1 MNQTKEKK
9 TRYLLW
15 PALLLLLLLLAPGST
30 VRVQAASDQT
40 AVQLKLSQG
49 IRRYDYAYQ
58 VLDLVNQE
66 RAKKNLNPVTMDK
79 NLLECAMTR
88 AEELTVY
95 ASHTRPNG
103 SICFSAFPY
112 FEDPSENLAINQGTP
127 EEVMESWIESSGH
140 YTNIMNSKNVSAGIG
155 CYSQNG
161 HLYWIQCFSSHATE
175 ACTQPANQTVS
186 PVISVLPKLINIHF
200 NEVSPITFTEE
211 QKTLAIYITCNG
223 FSYMSSSLD
232 PASFT
237 WSTGDPSIATV
248 DQSGVIQLKSRG
260 TTTVSA
266 TLKSCP
272 DKTLSTDINAYYDLE
287 NSKETS
293 LRYTSSWNYT
303 GNPITF
309 SPELKFHG
317 RTLTEGKDYT
327 ISFSNNQNSGVGTF
341 TITGLGLY
349 SGTLTNNFGIWQINL
364 SQTKVTFSQSSYLYT
379 GTPLTPKPTVTWNG
393 ITLTEN
399 VDYTL
404 SWHNNAQQG
413 NAYVTVSGKGNFT
426 GESNKYFYIDL
437 TPITEAEIGD
447 IPDYEYAP
455 GKEFKPEPTVTLNGV
470 TLKKDVDYTLSYY
483 DNTMASSRTNRPR
496 VHITGIGI
504 YRSGFSKY
512 FTINPLKLS
521 GETIQLA
528 DPNCKSES
536 VTSYLRNNLIITYNG
551 TQLISDDFRITSVY
565 CSSSNEILDFSLSYK
580 QNYSGSRHMTSVK
593 LCDLSDIPE
602 QIFNGNA
609 VTPKPA
615 VKYGS
620 DTLQEGTDYI
630 LSWKD
635 NAKTGTSSVTVT
647 GINNYFSSQSLTFKI
662 SAPAPTSTPTP
673 KPTATPKP
681 KPTATP
687 TPKPTATPKPKP
699 TTTPTPKPTA
709 TPTTKPTATPTPKP
723 TATPTTKPTATPT
736 PKPTATPTP
745 KPTAT
750 PTTKPTTPTPKPSTT
765 PAPMPSGTP
774 APMPSGTPAPNPSG
788 TPAPNPSG
796 TPAPNPSGTP
806 APVITNLTAPSIKAS
821 ASWNSCTLR
830 WNRINNV
837 RNYIL
842 YRKTNSG
849 KYTKIKT
856 LNANATSYKDTKIT
870 MGNKY
875 SYVIRASRKTSSG
888 SIYSPASKAATVK
901 PNLLRPSTKLKTLKG
916 KQTLSWKKISGAT
929 GYVIYQKKGNGSFK
943 KVKTISS
950 KNTSYTFKTAKNIT
964 YSYRLVPYRTV
975 NKKVKTGPASA
986 VKTGKAK

>member
-1 MNQTKEKK
+1 MNETKEEK
-9 TRYLLW
+9 TRHLFW
-15 PALLLLLLLLAPGST
+15 PALLLLLLLLAPGNI

-66 RAKKNLNPVTMDK
+66 RAKKNRNPVTMDK

-161 HLYWIQCFSSHATE
+161 HLYWIQCFSSHAAET
-175 ACTQPANQTVS
+175 CTQPANQNVS
-186 PVISVLPKLINIHF
+186 PVLSVLPRLVNIHF
-200 NEVSPITFTEE
+200 NVSSPVKFTEE
-211 QKTLAIYITCNG
+211 QKTLTIYATCNG

-232 PASFT
+232 PSSFT
-237 WSTGDPSIATV
+237 WSTGDPSVATV
-248 DQSGVIQLKSRG
+248 DQSGVIRLKSKG
-260 TTTVSA
+260 NTTVTA

-272 DKTLSTDINAYYDLE
+272 DKILTADLNAYYDLE
-287 NSKETS
+287 DSKETS
-293 LRYTSSWNYT
+293 LTYT
-303 GNPITF
+303 GSWKYTGKPITF
-309 SPELKFHG
+309 SPVLKFHD

-327 ISFSNNQNSGVGTF
+327 LSFSNNQNSGVGTF

-364 SQTKVTFSQSSYLYT
+364 SQAEVTFSQSSYLYT

-426 GESNKYFYIDL
+426 GETNKSFYIDL

-470 TLKKDVDYTLSYY
+470 TLKKDVDYTLSYF

-521 GETIQLA
+521 GETIELP
-528 DPNCKSES
+528 DTNCGNGS
-536 VTSYLRNNLIITYNG
+536 VTTFLRNHLVITYNG
-551 TQLISDDFRITSVY
+551 VQLTSDDYSITSLR
-565 CSSSNEILDFSLSYK
+565 CSAGNEILGFSISYK
-580 QNYSGSRHMTSVK
+580 QNYSGTRQMTSVK
-593 LCDLSDIPE
+593 RCDLSDIPE
-602 QIFNGNA
+602 QIFSGNA
-609 VTPKPA
+609 VTPKPT

-620 DTLQEGTDYI
+620 ATLQEGTDYV
-630 LSWKD
+630 LSWAD
-635 NAKTGTSSVTVT
+635 NTKTGTGSVTVT
-647 GINNYFSSQSLTFKI
+647 GINKYFASQTLTFKI
-662 SAPAPTSTPTP
+662 SAPAPTV
-673 KPTATPKP
+673 
-681 KPTATP
+681 
-687 TPKPTATPKPKP
+687 
-699 TTTPTPKPTA
+699 
-709 TPTTKPTATPTPKP
+709 
-723 TATPTTKPTATPT
+723 TPT

-745 KPTAT
+745 KPT
-750 PTTKPTTPTPKPSTT
+750 ST
-765 PAPMPSGTP
+765 PAPKPSGTP
-774 APMPSGTPAPNPSG
+774 APA
-788 TPAPNPSG
+788 
-796 TPAPNPSGTP
+796 
-806 APVITNLTAPSIKAS
+806 VVKLTAPAIKAS
-821 ASWNSCTLR
+821 TSWNSCTLR
-830 WNRINNV
+830 WNRINNAQS
-837 RNYIL
+837 YIL

-849 KYTKIKT
+849 KYAKIKT
-856 LNANATSYKDTKIT
+856 LNANTTSYKDTKIT
-870 MGNKY
+870 IGNKY

-888 SIYSPASKAATVK
+888 YIYSPTSKAVTVK

-916 KQTLSWKKISGAT
+916 KQILSWKKVPGAT
-929 GYVIYQKKGNGSFK
+929 GYVLYQKKGNDSFK
-943 KVKTISS
+943 KVKTVSAR
-950 KNTSYTFKTAKNIT
+950 NLSYTFKTSKNTT
-964 YSYRLVPYRTV
+964 YSYRVVPYRTI
-975 NKKVKTGPASA
+975 NRKAKTGPASA
-986 VKTGKAK
+986 VKTGKAR

>member
-1 MNQTKEKK
+1 MNETKEEK
-9 TRYLLW
+9 TRHLFW
-15 PALLLLLLLLAPGST
+15 PALLLLLLLLAPGNI

-66 RAKKNLNPVTMDK
+66 RAKKNRNPVTMDK

-161 HLYWIQCFSSHATE
+161 HLYWIQCFSSHAAET
-175 ACTQPANQTVS
+175 CTQPANQNVS
-186 PVISVLPKLINIHF
+186 PVLSVLPRLVNIHF
-200 NEVSPITFTEE
+200 NVSSPVKFTEE
-211 QKTLAIYITCNG
+211 QKTLTIYATCNG

-232 PASFT
+232 PSSFT
-237 WSTGDPSIATV
+237 WSTGDPSVATV
-248 DQSGVIQLKSRG
+248 DQSGVIRLKSKG
-260 TTTVSA
+260 NTTVTA

-272 DKTLSTDINAYYDLE
+272 DKILTADLNAYYDLE
-287 NSKETS
+287 DSKETS
-293 LRYTSSWNYT
+293 LTYT
-303 GNPITF
+303 GSWKYTGKPITF
-309 SPELKFHG
+309 SPVLKFHD

-327 ISFSNNQNSGVGTF
+327 LSFSNNQNSGVGTF

-364 SQTKVTFSQSSYLYT
+364 SQAEVTFSQSSYLYT
-379 GTPLTPKPTVTWNG
+379 RTPLTPKPTVTWNG

-426 GESNKYFYIDL
+426 GETNKSFYIDL

-470 TLKKDVDYTLSYY
+470 ALKKNVDYTLSYF

-521 GETIQLA
+521 GETIELP
-528 DPNCKSES
+528 DTNCGNGS
-536 VTSYLRNNLIITYNG
+536 VTTFLRNHLVITYNG
-551 TQLISDDFRITSVY
+551 VQLTSDDYSITSLR
-565 CSSSNEILDFSLSYK
+565 CSAGNEILGFSISYK
-580 QNYSGSRHMTSVK
+580 QNYSGTRQMTSVK

-602 QIFNGNA
+602 QIFSGNA
-609 VTPKPA
+609 VTPKPT

-620 DTLQEGTDYI
+620 ATLQEGTDYV
-630 LSWKD
+630 LSWAD
-635 NAKTGTSSVTVT
+635 NTKTGTGSVTVT
-647 GINNYFSSQSLTFKI
+647 GINKYFASQTLTFKI
-662 SAPAPTSTPTP
+662 SAPAPTVTPTP
-673 KPTATPKP
+673 KPTN
-681 KPTATP
+681 TP
-687 TPKPTATPKPKP
+687 TPKPT
-699 TTTPTPKPTA
+699 
-709 TPTTKPTATPTPKP
+709 
-723 TATPTTKPTATPT
+723 
-736 PKPTATPTP
+736 
-745 KPTAT
+745 
-750 PTTKPTTPTPKPSTT
+750 ST
-765 PAPMPSGTP
+765 PAPKPSGTP
-774 APMPSGTPAPNPSG
+774 APA
-788 TPAPNPSG
+788 
-796 TPAPNPSGTP
+796 
-806 APVITNLTAPSIKAS
+806 VVKLTAPAIKAS
-821 ASWNSCTLR
+821 TSWTSCTLR
-830 WNRINNV
+830 WNRVKNSQ
-837 RNYIL
+837 NYIL

-849 KYTKIKT
+849 KYAKIKT
-856 LNANATSYKDTKIT
+856 LNANTTSYKDTKIT
-870 MGNKY
+870 IGNKY

-888 SIYSPASKAATVK
+888 YIYSPTSKAVTVK

-916 KQTLSWKKISGAT
+916 KQILSWKKVPGAT
-929 GYVIYQKKGNGSFK
+929 GYVLYQKKGNGSFK
-943 KVKTISS
+943 KVKTVSAR
-950 KNTSYTFKTAKNIT
+950 NLNYTFKTSKNTT
-964 YSYRLVPYRTV
+964 YSYRVVPYRTI
-975 NKKVKTGPASA
+975 NRKAKTGPASA
-986 VKTGKAK
+986 VKTGKAR

>member
-1 MNQTKEKK
+1 MNETKEEK
-9 TRYLLW
+9 TRHLFW
-15 PALLLLLLLLAPGST
+15 PALLLLLLLLAPVHM
-30 VRVQAASDQT
+30 VRVQAASDQST
-40 AVQLKLSQG
+40 VELKLSQG

-66 RAKKNLNPVTMDK
+66 RAKKNRNPVTMDK

-161 HLYWIQCFSSHATE
+161 HLYWIQCFSSHAAET
-175 ACTQPANQTVS
+175 CTQPANQNVS
-186 PVISVLPKLINIHF
+186 PVLSVLPRLVNIHF
-200 NEVSPITFTEE
+200 NVSSPVKFTEE
-211 QKTLAIYITCNG
+211 QKTLTIYATCNG

-232 PASFT
+232 PSSFT
-237 WSTGDPSIATV
+237 WSTGDPSVATV
-248 DQSGVIQLKSRG
+248 DQSGVIRLKSKG
-260 TTTVSA
+260 NTTVTA

-272 DKTLSTDINAYYDLE
+272 DKILTADLNACYDLE
-287 NSKETS
+287 DSKETS
-293 LRYTSSWNYT
+293 LTYT
-303 GNPITF
+303 GSWKYTGKPITF
-309 SPELKFHG
+309 SPVLKFHD

-327 ISFSNNQNSGVGTF
+327 LSFSNNQNSGVGTF

-364 SQTKVTFSQSSYLYT
+364 SQAEIAFSQSSYLYT

-426 GESNKYFYIDL
+426 GERNKYFYIDL

-470 TLKKDVDYTLSYY
+470 TLKKDVDYTLSYF

-521 GETIQLA
+521 GETIELP
-528 DPNCKSES
+528 DTNCGNGS
-536 VTSYLRNNLIITYNG
+536 VTTFLRNHLVITYNG
-551 TQLISDDFRITSVY
+551 VQLTSDDYSITSLR
-565 CSSSNEILDFSLSYK
+565 CSAGNEILGFSISYK
-580 QNYSGSRHMTSVK
+580 QNYSGTRQMTSVK
-593 LCDLSDIPE
+593 RCDLSDIPE
-602 QIFNGNA
+602 QIFSGNA
-609 VTPKPA
+609 VTPKPT

-620 DTLQEGTDYI
+620 ATLQEGTDYV
-630 LSWKD
+630 LSWAD
-635 NAKTGTSSVTVT
+635 NTKTGTGSVTVT
-647 GINNYFSSQSLTFKI
+647 GINKYFASQTLTFKI
-662 SAPAPTSTPTP
+662 SAPAPTVTPTP
-673 KPTATPKP
+673 KPTN
-681 KPTATP
+681 TP
-687 TPKPTATPKPKP
+687 TPKPT
-699 TTTPTPKPTA
+699 
-709 TPTTKPTATPTPKP
+709 
-723 TATPTTKPTATPT
+723 
-736 PKPTATPTP
+736 
-745 KPTAT
+745 
-750 PTTKPTTPTPKPSTT
+750 ST
-765 PAPMPSGTP
+765 PAP
-774 APMPSGTPAPNPSG
+774 A
-788 TPAPNPSG
+788 
-796 TPAPNPSGTP
+796 
-806 APVITNLTAPSIKAS
+806 VVKLTAPAIKAS
-821 ASWNSCTLR
+821 TSWNSCTLR
-830 WNRINNV
+830 WNRVKNSQ
-837 RNYIL
+837 NYIL

-849 KYTKIKT
+849 KYAKIKT
-856 LNANATSYKDTKIT
+856 LNANTTSYKDTKIT
-870 MGNKY
+870 IGNKY

-888 SIYSPASKAATVK
+888 YIYSPTSKAVTVK

-916 KQTLSWKKISGAT
+916 KQILSWKKVPGAT
-929 GYVIYQKKGNGSFK
+929 GYVLYQKKGNGSFK
-943 KVKTISS
+943 KVKTVSAR
-950 KNTSYTFKTAKNIT
+950 NLNYTFKTSKNTT
-964 YSYRLVPYRTV
+964 YSYRVVPYRTI
-975 NKKVKTGPASA
+975 NRKAKTGPASA
-986 VKTGKAK
+986 VKTGKAR

>member
-15 PALLLLLLLLAPGST
+15 PALLLLLLLLAPGNI

-66 RAKKNLNPVTMDK
+66 RAKKNRNPVTMDK

-161 HLYWIQCFSSHATE
+161 HLYWIQCFSSHAAET
-175 ACTQPANQTVS
+175 CTQPANQNVS
-186 PVISVLPKLINIHF
+186 PVLSVLPRLMNIHF
-200 NEVSPITFTEE
+200 NVSSPVKFTEE
-211 QKTLAIYITCNG
+211 QKTLTIYATCNG

-232 PASFT
+232 PSSFT
-237 WSTGDPSIATV
+237 WSTGDPSVATV
-248 DQSGVIQLKSRG
+248 DQSGVIRLKSKG
-260 TTTVSA
+260 NTTVTA

-272 DKTLSTDINAYYDLE
+272 DKILTADLNAYYDLE
-287 NSKETS
+287 DSKETS
-293 LRYTSSWNYT
+293 LTYT
-303 GNPITF
+303 GSWKYTGKPITF
-309 SPELKFHG
+309 SPVLKFHN

-327 ISFSNNQNSGVGTF
+327 LSFSNNQNSGVGTF

-364 SQTKVTFSQSSYLYT
+364 SQAEIAFSQSSYLYT

-426 GESNKYFYIDL
+426 GERNKYFYIDL

-470 TLKKDVDYTLSYY
+470 TLKKDVDYTLSYF

-521 GETIQLA
+521 GETIELP
-528 DPNCKSES
+528 DTNCGNGS
-536 VTSYLRNNLIITYNG
+536 VTTFLRNHLVITYNG
-551 TQLISDDFRITSVY
+551 VQLTSDDYSITSLR
-565 CSSSNEILDFSLSYK
+565 CSAGNEILGFSISYK
-580 QNYSGSRHMTSVK
+580 QNYSGTRQMTSVK
-593 LCDLSDIPE
+593 RCDLSDIPE
-602 QIFNGNA
+602 QIFSGNA
-609 VTPKPA
+609 VTPKPT

-620 DTLQEGTDYI
+620 ATLQEGTDYV
-630 LSWKD
+630 LSWAD
-635 NAKTGTSSVTVT
+635 NTKTGTGSVTVT
-647 GINNYFSSQSLTFKI
+647 GINKYFASQTLTFKI
-662 SAPAPTSTPTP
+662 STPAPTVTPTP
-673 KPTATPKP
+673 KPTN
-681 KPTATP
+681 TP
-687 TPKPTATPKPKP
+687 TPKPT
-699 TTTPTPKPTA
+699 
-709 TPTTKPTATPTPKP
+709 
-723 TATPTTKPTATPT
+723 
-736 PKPTATPTP
+736 
-745 KPTAT
+745 
-750 PTTKPTTPTPKPSTT
+750 ST
-765 PAPMPSGTP
+765 PAP
-774 APMPSGTPAPNPSG
+774 A
-788 TPAPNPSG
+788 
-796 TPAPNPSGTP
+796 
-806 APVITNLTAPSIKAS
+806 VVKLTAPAIKAS
-821 ASWNSCTLR
+821 TSWNSCTLR
-830 WNRINNV
+830 WNRVKNSQ
-837 RNYIL
+837 NYIL

-849 KYTKIKT
+849 KYAKIKT
-856 LNANATSYKDTKIT
+856 LNANTTSYKDTKIT
-870 MGNKY
+870 IGNKY

-888 SIYSPASKAATVK
+888 YIYSPTSKAVTVK

-916 KQTLSWKKISGAT
+916 KQILSWKKVPGAT
-929 GYVIYQKKGNGSFK
+929 GYVLYQKKGNGSFK
-943 KVKTISS
+943 KVKTVSAR
-950 KNTSYTFKTAKNIT
+950 NLNYTFKTSKNTT
-964 YSYRLVPYRTV
+964 YSYRVVPYRTI
-975 NKKVKTGPASA
+975 NRKAKTGPASA
-986 VKTGKAK
+986 VKTGKAR

>member
-15 PALLLLLLLLAPGST
+15 PALLLLLLLLAPGNI

-66 RAKKNLNPVTMDK
+66 RAKKNRNPVTMDK

-161 HLYWIQCFSSHATE
+161 HLYWIQCFSSHAAET
-175 ACTQPANQTVS
+175 CTQPANQNVS
-186 PVISVLPKLINIHF
+186 PVLSVLPRLVNIHF
-200 NEVSPITFTEE
+200 NVSSPVKFTEE
-211 QKTLAIYITCNG
+211 QKTLTIYATCNG

-232 PASFT
+232 PSSFT
-237 WSTGDPSIATV
+237 WSTGDPSVATV
-248 DQSGVIQLKSRG
+248 DQSGVIRLKSKG
-260 TTTVSA
+260 NTTVTA

-272 DKTLSTDINAYYDLE
+272 DKILTADLNAYYDLE
-287 NSKETS
+287 DSKETS
-293 LRYTSSWNYT
+293 LTYT
-303 GNPITF
+303 GSWKYTGKPITF
-309 SPELKFHG
+309 SPVLKFHD

-327 ISFSNNQNSGVGTF
+327 LSFSNNQNSGVGTF

-364 SQTKVTFSQSSYLYT
+364 SQAEVTFSQSSYLYT
-379 GTPLTPKPTVTWNG
+379 RTPLTPKPTVTWNG

-426 GESNKYFYIDL
+426 GETNKSFYIDL

-470 TLKKDVDYTLSYY
+470 TLKKDVDYTLSYF

-521 GETIQLA
+521 GETIELP
-528 DPNCKSES
+528 DTNCGNGS
-536 VTSYLRNNLIITYNG
+536 VTTFLRNHLVITYNG
-551 TQLISDDFRITSVY
+551 VQLTSDDYSITSLR
-565 CSSSNEILDFSLSYK
+565 CSAGNEILGFSISYK
-580 QNYSGSRHMTSVK
+580 QNYSGTRQMTSVK
-593 LCDLSDIPE
+593 RCDLSDIPE
-602 QIFNGNA
+602 QIFSGNA
-609 VTPKPA
+609 VTPKPT

-620 DTLQEGTDYI
+620 ATLQEGTDYV
-630 LSWKD
+630 LSWAD
-635 NAKTGTSSVTVT
+635 NTKTGTGSVTVT
-647 GINNYFSSQSLTFKI
+647 GINKYFASQTLTFKI
-662 SAPAPTSTPTP
+662 SAPAPTV
-673 KPTATPKP
+673 
-681 KPTATP
+681 
-687 TPKPTATPKPKP
+687 
-699 TTTPTPKPTA
+699 
-709 TPTTKPTATPTPKP
+709 
-723 TATPTTKPTATPT
+723 TPT

-745 KPTAT
+745 KPT
-750 PTTKPTTPTPKPSTT
+750 ST
-765 PAPMPSGTP
+765 PAPKPSGTP
-774 APMPSGTPAPNPSG
+774 APA
-788 TPAPNPSG
+788 
-796 TPAPNPSGTP
+796 
-806 APVITNLTAPSIKAS
+806 VVKLTAPAIKAS
-821 ASWNSCTLR
+821 TSWNSCTLR
-830 WNRINNV
+830 WNRINNAQS
-837 RNYIL
+837 YIL

-849 KYTKIKT
+849 KYAKIKT
-856 LNANATSYKDTKIT
+856 LNANTTSYKDTKIT
-870 MGNKY
+870 IGNKY

-888 SIYSPASKAATVK
+888 YIYSPTSKAVTVK

-916 KQTLSWKKISGAT
+916 KQILSWKKVPGAT
-929 GYVIYQKKGNGSFK
+929 GYVLYQKKGNDSFK
-943 KVKTISS
+943 KVKTVSAR
-950 KNTSYTFKTAKNIT
+950 NLSYTFKTSKNTT
-964 YSYRLVPYRTV
+964 YSYRVVPYRTI
-975 NKKVKTGPASA
+975 NRKAKTGPASA
-986 VKTGKAK
+986 VKTGKAR

>member
-15 PALLLLLLLLAPGST
+15 PALLLLLLLLAPGNI

-66 RAKKNLNPVTMDK
+66 RAKKNRNPVTMDK

-200 NEVSPITFTEE
+200 NEASPITFTEE

-223 FSYMSSSLD
+223 FSPMSSSLD

-248 DQSGVIQLKSRG
+248 DQSGVIRLKSRG

-272 DKTLSTDINAYYDLE
+272 DKTLSADLNAYYDLE
-287 NSKETS
+287 NSRETS

-303 GNPITF
+303 GSPITF

-349 SGTLTNNFGIWQINL
+349 SGTLTDDFLIRQINL
-364 SQTKVTFSQSSYLYT
+364 SQSEVTFSQSSYLYT
-379 GTPLTPKPTVTWNG
+379 GTALTPKPTVTWNG
-393 ITLTEN
+393 TTLTEN

-404 SWHNNAQQG
+404 SWHNNDCQG
-413 NAYVTVSGKGNFT
+413 NAYVTLSGMGNFT
-426 GESNKYFYIDL
+426 GEKNKSFYIDL
-437 TPITEAEIGD
+437 TPITDAEVSD

-470 TLKKDVDYTLSYY
+470 TLKKDIDYTLSYFN
-483 DNTMASSRTNRPR
+483 NTRASSGTNRPR

-512 FTINPLKLS
+512 FTINPLKIS

-551 TQLISDDFRITSVY
+551 TQLTSDDFRITSVY

-580 QNYSGSRHMTSVK
+580 QNYSGSRHMTSIK

-609 VTPKPA
+609 VTPKPT

-630 LSWKD
+630 LTWKD
-635 NAKTGTSSVTVT
+635 NAKTGTGSVTVT

-673 KPTATPKP
+673 KP
-681 KPTATP
+681 
-687 TPKPTATPKPKP
+687 
-699 TTTPTPKPTA
+699 
-709 TPTTKPTATPTPKP
+709 
-723 TATPTTKPTATPT
+723 
-736 PKPTATPTP
+736 
-745 KPTAT
+745 
-750 PTTKPTTPTPKPSTT
+750 ST
-765 PAPMPSGTP
+765 
-774 APMPSGTPAPNPSG
+774 
-788 TPAPNPSG
+788 
-796 TPAPNPSGTP
+796 TP
-806 APVITNLTAPSIKAS
+806 APVITKLTAPSIKAS

-830 WNRINNV
+830 WNRINNA

-849 KYTKIKT
+849 KYAKIKT
-856 LNANATSYKDTKIT
+856 LNANTTSYKDTKIT
-870 MGNKY
+870 IGNKY
-875 SYVIRASRKTSSG
+875 SYVIRASKKTSSG
-888 SIYSPASKAATVK
+888 YIYSPVSKAVTVK
-901 PNLLRPSTKLKTLKG
+901 PNLLRPSIKLKTLKG

-943 KVKTISS
+943 KVKTISY
-950 KNTSYTFKTAKNIT
+950 KNTSYTFKTAKNVT

>member
-15 PALLLLLLLLAPGST
+15 PALLLLLLLLAPGNI

-66 RAKKNLNPVTMDK
+66 RAKKNRNPVTMDK

-161 HLYWIQCFSSHATE
+161 HLYWIQCFSSHAAET
-175 ACTQPANQTVS
+175 CTQPANQNVS
-186 PVISVLPKLINIHF
+186 PVLSVLPRLMNIHF
-200 NEVSPITFTEE
+200 NVSSPVKFTEE
-211 QKTLAIYITCNG
+211 QKTLTIYATCNG

-232 PASFT
+232 PSSFT
-237 WSTGDPSIATV
+237 WSTGDPSVATV
-248 DQSGVIQLKSRG
+248 DQSGVIRLKSKG
-260 TTTVSA
+260 NTTVTA

-272 DKTLSTDINAYYDLE
+272 DKILTADLNAYYDLE
-287 NSKETS
+287 DSKETS
-293 LRYTSSWNYT
+293 LTYT
-303 GNPITF
+303 GSWKYTGKPITF
-309 SPELKFHG
+309 SPVLKFHN

-327 ISFSNNQNSGVGTF
+327 LSFSNNQNSGVGTF

-364 SQTKVTFSQSSYLYT
+364 SQAEIAFSQSSYLYT

-426 GESNKYFYIDL
+426 GERNKYFYIDL

-470 TLKKDVDYTLSYY
+470 TLKKDVDYTLSYF

-521 GETIQLA
+521 GETIELP
-528 DPNCKSES
+528 DTNCGNGS
-536 VTSYLRNNLIITYNG
+536 VTTFLRNHLVITYNG
-551 TQLISDDFRITSVY
+551 VQLTSDDYSITSLR
-565 CSSSNEILDFSLSYK
+565 CSAGNEILGFSISYK
-580 QNYSGSRHMTSVK
+580 QNYSGTRQMTSVK
-593 LCDLSDIPE
+593 RCDLSDIPE
-602 QIFNGNA
+602 QIFSGNA
-609 VTPKPA
+609 VTPKPT

-620 DTLQEGTDYI
+620 ATLQEGTDYV
-630 LSWKD
+630 LSWAD
-635 NAKTGTSSVTVT
+635 NTKTGTGSVTVT
-647 GINNYFSSQSLTFKI
+647 GINKYFASQTLTFKI
-662 SAPAPTSTPTP
+662 SAPAPTVTPTP
-673 KPTATPKP
+673 KPTN
-681 KPTATP
+681 TP
-687 TPKPTATPKPKP
+687 TPKPT
-699 TTTPTPKPTA
+699 
-709 TPTTKPTATPTPKP
+709 
-723 TATPTTKPTATPT
+723 
-736 PKPTATPTP
+736 
-745 KPTAT
+745 
-750 PTTKPTTPTPKPSTT
+750 ST
-765 PAPMPSGTP
+765 PAPKPSGTP
-774 APMPSGTPAPNPSG
+774 APA
-788 TPAPNPSG
+788 
-796 TPAPNPSGTP
+796 
-806 APVITNLTAPSIKAS
+806 VVKLTAPAIKAS
-821 ASWNSCTLR
+821 TSWNSCTLR
-830 WNRINNV
+830 WNRINNAQS
-837 RNYIL
+837 YIL

-849 KYTKIKT
+849 KYAKIKT
-856 LNANATSYKDTKIT
+856 LNANTTSYKDTKIT
-870 MGNKY
+870 IGNKY

-888 SIYSPASKAATVK
+888 YIYSPTSKAVTVK

-916 KQTLSWKKISGAT
+916 KQILSWKKVPGAT
-929 GYVIYQKKGNGSFK
+929 GYVLYQKKGNGSFK
-943 KVKTISS
+943 KVKTVSAR
-950 KNTSYTFKTAKNIT
+950 NLNYTFKTSKNTT
-964 YSYRLVPYRTV
+964 YSYRVVPYRTI
-975 NKKVKTGPASA
+975 NRKAKTGPASA
-986 VKTGKAK
+986 VKTGKAR

>member
-1 MNQTKEKK
+1 MNETKEEK
-9 TRYLLW
+9 TRHLFW
-15 PALLLLLLLLAPGST
+15 PALLLLLLLLAPVHM

-66 RAKKNLNPVTMDK
+66 RAKKNRNPVTMDK

-161 HLYWIQCFSSHATE
+161 HLYWIQCFSSHAAET
-175 ACTQPANQTVS
+175 CTQPANQNVS
-186 PVISVLPKLINIHF
+186 PVLSVLPRLVNIHF
-200 NEVSPITFTEE
+200 NVSSPVKFTEE
-211 QKTLAIYITCNG
+211 QKTLTIYATCNG

-232 PASFT
+232 PSSFT
-237 WSTGDPSIATV
+237 WSTGDPSVATV
-248 DQSGVIQLKSRG
+248 DQSGVIRLKSKG
-260 TTTVSA
+260 NTTVTA

-272 DKTLSTDINAYYDLE
+272 DKILTADLNAYYDLE
-287 NSKETS
+287 DSKETS
-293 LRYTSSWNYT
+293 LTYT
-303 GNPITF
+303 GSWKYTGKPITF
-309 SPELKFHG
+309 SPVLKFHN

-327 ISFSNNQNSGVGTF
+327 LSFSNNQNSGVGTF

-364 SQTKVTFSQSSYLYT
+364 SQAEIAFSQSSYLYT

-426 GESNKYFYIDL
+426 GETNKSFYIDL

-521 GETIQLA
+521 GETIELP
-528 DPNCKSES
+528 DTNCGNGS
-536 VTSYLRNNLIITYNG
+536 VTTFLRNHLVITYNG
-551 TQLISDDFRITSVY
+551 VQLTSDDYSITSLR
-565 CSSSNEILDFSLSYK
+565 CSAGNEILGFSISYK
-580 QNYSGSRHMTSVK
+580 QNYSGTRQMTSVK
-593 LCDLSDIPE
+593 RCDLSDIPE
-602 QIFNGNA
+602 QIFSGNA
-609 VTPKPA
+609 VTPKPT

-620 DTLQEGTDYI
+620 ATLQEGTDYV
-630 LSWKD
+630 LSWAD
-635 NAKTGTSSVTVT
+635 NTKTGTGSVTVT
-647 GINNYFSSQSLTFKI
+647 GINKYFASQTLTFKI
-662 SAPAPTSTPTP
+662 SAPAPTVTPTP
-673 KPTATPKP
+673 KPTN
-681 KPTATP
+681 TP
-687 TPKPTATPKPKP
+687 TPKPT
-699 TTTPTPKPTA
+699 
-709 TPTTKPTATPTPKP
+709 
-723 TATPTTKPTATPT
+723 
-736 PKPTATPTP
+736 
-745 KPTAT
+745 
-750 PTTKPTTPTPKPSTT
+750 ST
-765 PAPMPSGTP
+765 PAP
-774 APMPSGTPAPNPSG
+774 A
-788 TPAPNPSG
+788 
-796 TPAPNPSGTP
+796 
-806 APVITNLTAPSIKAS
+806 VVKLTAPAIKAS
-821 ASWNSCTLR
+821 TSWNSCTLR
-830 WNRINNV
+830 WNRVKNSQ
-837 RNYIL
+837 NYIL

-849 KYTKIKT
+849 KYAKIKT
-856 LNANATSYKDTKIT
+856 LNANTTSYKDTKIT
-870 MGNKY
+870 IGNKY

-888 SIYSPASKAATVK
+888 YIYSPTSKAVTVK

-916 KQTLSWKKISGAT
+916 KQILSWKKVPGAT
-929 GYVIYQKKGNGSFK
+929 GYVLYQKKGNGSFK
-943 KVKTISS
+943 KVKTVSAR
-950 KNTSYTFKTAKNIT
+950 NLNYTFKTSKNTT
-964 YSYRLVPYRTV
+964 YSYRVVPYRTI
-975 NKKVKTGPASA
+975 NRKAKTGPASA
-986 VKTGKAK
+986 VKTGKAR

>member
-1 MNQTKEKK
+1 MNETKEEK
-9 TRYLLW
+9 TRHLFW
-15 PALLLLLLLLAPGST
+15 PALLLLLLLLAPGNI

-175 ACTQPANQTVS
+175 TCTQPANQNVS
-186 PVISVLPKLINIHF
+186 PVLSVLPRLVNIHF
-200 NEVSPITFTEE
+200 NVSSPVKFTEE
-211 QKTLAIYITCNG
+211 QKTLTIYATCNG

-232 PASFT
+232 PSSFT
-237 WSTGDPSIATV
+237 WSTGDPSVATV
-248 DQSGVIQLKSRG
+248 DQSGVIRLKSKG
-260 TTTVSA
+260 NTTVTA

-272 DKTLSTDINAYYDLE
+272 DKILTADLNAYYDLE
-287 NSKETS
+287 DSKETS
-293 LRYTSSWNYT
+293 LTYT
-303 GNPITF
+303 GSWKYTGKPITF
-309 SPELKFHG
+309 SPVLKFHD

-327 ISFSNNQNSGVGTF
+327 LSFSNNQNSGVGTF

-364 SQTKVTFSQSSYLYT
+364 SQAEVTFSQSSYLYT

-426 GESNKYFYIDL
+426 GETNKSFYIDL

-470 TLKKDVDYTLSYY
+470 TLKKDVDYTLSYF

-521 GETIQLA
+521 GETIELP
-528 DPNCKSES
+528 DTNCGNGS
-536 VTSYLRNNLIITYNG
+536 VTTFLRNHLVITYNG
-551 TQLISDDFRITSVY
+551 VQLTSDDYSITSLR
-565 CSSSNEILDFSLSYK
+565 CSAGNEILGFSISYK
-580 QNYSGSRHMTSVK
+580 QNYSGTRQMTSVK
-593 LCDLSDIPE
+593 RCDLSDIPE
-602 QIFNGNA
+602 QIFSGNA
-609 VTPKPA
+609 VTPKPT

-620 DTLQEGTDYI
+620 ATLQEGTDYV
-630 LSWKD
+630 LSWAD
-635 NAKTGTSSVTVT
+635 NTKTGTGSVTVT
-647 GINNYFSSQSLTFKI
+647 GINKYFASQTLTFKI
-662 SAPAPTSTPTP
+662 SAPAPTVTPTP
-673 KPTATPKP
+673 KPTN
-681 KPTATP
+681 TP
-687 TPKPTATPKPKP
+687 TPKPT
-699 TTTPTPKPTA
+699 
-709 TPTTKPTATPTPKP
+709 
-723 TATPTTKPTATPT
+723 
-736 PKPTATPTP
+736 
-745 KPTAT
+745 
-750 PTTKPTTPTPKPSTT
+750 ST
-765 PAPMPSGTP
+765 PAPKPSGTP
-774 APMPSGTPAPNPSG
+774 APA
-788 TPAPNPSG
+788 
-796 TPAPNPSGTP
+796 
-806 APVITNLTAPSIKAS
+806 VVKLTAPAIKAS
-821 ASWNSCTLR
+821 TSWNSCTLR
-830 WNRINNV
+830 WNRINNA
-837 RNYIL
+837 RSYIL

-849 KYTKIKT
+849 KYAKIKT
-856 LNANATSYKDTKIT
+856 LNANTTSYKDTKIT
-870 MGNKY
+870 IGNKY

-888 SIYSPASKAATVK
+888 YIYSPTSKAVTVK

-916 KQTLSWKKISGAT
+916 KQILSWKKVPGAT
-929 GYVIYQKKGNGSFK
+929 GYVLYQKKGNGSFK
-943 KVKTISS
+943 KVKTVSAR
-950 KNTSYTFKTAKNIT
+950 NLNYTFKTSKNTT
-964 YSYRLVPYRTV
+964 YSYRVVPYRTI
-975 NKKVKTGPASA
+975 NRKAKTGPASA
-986 VKTGKAK
+986 VKTGKAR

>member
-1 MNQTKEKK
+1 MNETKEEK
-9 TRYLLW
+9 TRHLFW
-15 PALLLLLLLLAPGST
+15 PALLLLLLLLAPVHM
-30 VRVQAASDQT
+30 VRVQAASDQST
-40 AVQLKLSQG
+40 VELKLSQG

-66 RAKKNLNPVTMDK
+66 RAKKNRNPVTMDK

-175 ACTQPANQTVS
+175 TCTQPANQNVS
-186 PVISVLPKLINIHF
+186 PVLSVLPRLVNIHF
-200 NEVSPITFTEE
+200 NVSSPVKFTEE
-211 QKTLAIYITCNG
+211 QKTLTIYATCNG

-232 PASFT
+232 PSSFT
-237 WSTGDPSIATV
+237 WSTGDPSVATV
-248 DQSGVIQLKSRG
+248 DQSGVIRLKSKG
-260 TTTVSA
+260 NTTVTA

-272 DKTLSTDINAYYDLE
+272 DKILTADLNACYDLE
-287 NSKETS
+287 DSKETS
-293 LRYTSSWNYT
+293 LTYT
-303 GNPITF
+303 GSWKYTGKPITF
-309 SPELKFHG
+309 SPVLKFHD

-327 ISFSNNQNSGVGTF
+327 LSFSNNQNSGVGTF

-364 SQTKVTFSQSSYLYT
+364 SQAEIAFSQSSYLYT

-426 GESNKYFYIDL
+426 GERNKYFYIDL

-470 TLKKDVDYTLSYY
+470 TLKKDVDYTLSYF

-521 GETIQLA
+521 GETIELP
-528 DPNCKSES
+528 DTNCGNGS
-536 VTSYLRNNLIITYNG
+536 VTTFLRNHLVITYNG
-551 TQLISDDFRITSVY
+551 VQLTSDDYSITSLR
-565 CSSSNEILDFSLSYK
+565 CSAGNEILGFSISYK
-580 QNYSGSRHMTSVK
+580 QNYSGTRQMTSVK
-593 LCDLSDIPE
+593 RCDLSDIPE
-602 QIFNGNA
+602 QIFSGNA
-609 VTPKPA
+609 VTPKPT

-620 DTLQEGTDYI
+620 ATLQEGTDYV
-630 LSWKD
+630 LSWAD
-635 NAKTGTSSVTVT
+635 NTKTGTGSVTVT
-647 GINNYFSSQSLTFKI
+647 GINKYFASQTLTFKI
-662 SAPAPTSTPTP
+662 SAPAPTVTPTP
-673 KPTATPKP
+673 KPTN
-681 KPTATP
+681 TP
-687 TPKPTATPKPKP
+687 TPKPT
-699 TTTPTPKPTA
+699 
-709 TPTTKPTATPTPKP
+709 
-723 TATPTTKPTATPT
+723 
-736 PKPTATPTP
+736 
-745 KPTAT
+745 
-750 PTTKPTTPTPKPSTT
+750 ST
-765 PAPMPSGTP
+765 PAP
-774 APMPSGTPAPNPSG
+774 A
-788 TPAPNPSG
+788 
-796 TPAPNPSGTP
+796 
-806 APVITNLTAPSIKAS
+806 VVKLTAPAIKAS
-821 ASWNSCTLR
+821 TSWNSCTLR
-830 WNRINNV
+830 WNRVKNSQ
-837 RNYIL
+837 NYIL

-849 KYTKIKT
+849 KYAKIKT
-856 LNANATSYKDTKIT
+856 LNANTTSYKDTKIT
-870 MGNKY
+870 IGNKY

-888 SIYSPASKAATVK
+888 YIYSPTSKAVTVK

-916 KQTLSWKKISGAT
+916 KQILSWKKVPGAT
-929 GYVIYQKKGNGSFK
+929 GYVLYQKKGNGSFK
-943 KVKTISS
+943 KVKTVSAR
-950 KNTSYTFKTAKNIT
+950 NLNYTFKTSKNTT
-964 YSYRLVPYRTV
+964 YSYRVVPYRTI
-975 NKKVKTGPASA
+975 NRKAKTGPASA
-986 VKTGKAK
+986 VKTGKAR

>member
-1 MNQTKEKK
+1 MNETKEEK
-9 TRYLLW
+9 TRHLFW
-15 PALLLLLLLLAPGST
+15 PALLLLLLLLAPVHM

-66 RAKKNLNPVTMDK
+66 RAKKNRNPVTMDK

-161 HLYWIQCFSSHATE
+161 HLYWIQCFSSHAAET
-175 ACTQPANQTVS
+175 CTQPANQNVS
-186 PVISVLPKLINIHF
+186 PVLSVLPRLVNIHF
-200 NEVSPITFTEE
+200 NVSSPVKFTEE
-211 QKTLAIYITCNG
+211 QKTLTIYATCNG

-232 PASFT
+232 PSSFT
-237 WSTGDPSIATV
+237 WSTGDPSVATV
-248 DQSGVIQLKSRG
+248 DQSGVIRLKSKG
-260 TTTVSA
+260 NTTVTA

-272 DKTLSTDINAYYDLE
+272 DKILTADLNAYYDLE
-287 NSKETS
+287 DSKETS
-293 LRYTSSWNYT
+293 LTYT
-303 GNPITF
+303 GSWKYTGKPITF
-309 SPELKFHG
+309 SPVLKFHD

-327 ISFSNNQNSGVGTF
+327 LSFSNNQNSGVGTF

-364 SQTKVTFSQSSYLYT
+364 SQAEVTFSQSSYLYT

-426 GESNKYFYIDL
+426 GETNKSFYIDL

-470 TLKKDVDYTLSYY
+470 TLKKDVDYTLSYF

-521 GETIQLA
+521 GETIELP
-528 DPNCKSES
+528 DTNCGNGS
-536 VTSYLRNNLIITYNG
+536 VTTFLRNHLVITYNG
-551 TQLISDDFRITSVY
+551 VQLTSDDYSITSLR
-565 CSSSNEILDFSLSYK
+565 CSAGNEILGFSISYK
-580 QNYSGSRHMTSVK
+580 QNYSGTRQMTSVK
-593 LCDLSDIPE
+593 RCDLSDIPE
-602 QIFNGNA
+602 QIFSGNA
-609 VTPKPA
+609 VTPKPT

-620 DTLQEGTDYI
+620 ATLQEGTDYV
-630 LSWKD
+630 LSWAD
-635 NAKTGTSSVTVT
+635 NTKTGTGSVTVT
-647 GINNYFSSQSLTFKI
+647 GINKYFASQTLTFKI
-662 SAPAPTSTPTP
+662 SAPAPTVTPTP
-673 KPTATPKP
+673 KPTN
-681 KPTATP
+681 TP
-687 TPKPTATPKPKP
+687 TPKPT
-699 TTTPTPKPTA
+699 
-709 TPTTKPTATPTPKP
+709 
-723 TATPTTKPTATPT
+723 
-736 PKPTATPTP
+736 
-745 KPTAT
+745 
-750 PTTKPTTPTPKPSTT
+750 ST
-765 PAPMPSGTP
+765 PAP
-774 APMPSGTPAPNPSG
+774 A
-788 TPAPNPSG
+788 
-796 TPAPNPSGTP
+796 
-806 APVITNLTAPSIKAS
+806 VVKLTAPAIKAS
-821 ASWNSCTLR
+821 TSWNSCTLR
-830 WNRINNV
+830 WNRVKNSQ
-837 RNYIL
+837 NYIL

-849 KYTKIKT
+849 KYAKIKT
-856 LNANATSYKDTKIT
+856 LNANTTSYKDTKIT
-870 MGNKY
+870 IGNKY

-888 SIYSPASKAATVK
+888 YIYSPTSKAVTVK

-916 KQTLSWKKISGAT
+916 KQILSWKKVPGAT
-929 GYVIYQKKGNGSFK
+929 GYVLYQKKGNGSFK
-943 KVKTISS
+943 KVKTVSAR
-950 KNTSYTFKTAKNIT
+950 NLNYTFKTSKNTT
-964 YSYRLVPYRTV
+964 YSYRVVPYRTI
-975 NKKVKTGPASA
+975 NRKAKTGPASA
-986 VKTGKAK
+986 VKTGKAR

>member
-15 PALLLLLLLLAPGST
+15 PALLLLLLLLAPGNI

-66 RAKKNLNPVTMDK
+66 RAKKNRNPVTMDK

-95 ASHTRPNG
+95 ASHIRPNG
-103 SICFSAFPY
+103 STCFSAFPY

-175 ACTQPANQTVS
+175 ACTQPANQNVS
-186 PVISVLPKLINIHF
+186 PVLSVLPRLVNIHF
-200 NEVSPITFTEE
+200 NVSSPVKFTEE
-211 QKTLAIYITCNG
+211 QKTLTIYATCNG

-232 PASFT
+232 PSSFT
-237 WSTGDPSIATV
+237 WSTGDPSVATV
-248 DQSGVIQLKSRG
+248 DQSGVIRLKSKG
-260 TTTVSA
+260 NTTVTA

-272 DKTLSTDINAYYDLE
+272 DKILTADLNAYYDLE
-287 NSKETS
+287 DSKETS
-293 LRYTSSWNYT
+293 LTYT
-303 GNPITF
+303 GSWKYTGKPITF
-309 SPELKFHG
+309 SPVLKFHD

-327 ISFSNNQNSGVGTF
+327 LSFSNNQNSGVGTF

-349 SGTLTNNFGIWQINL
+349 SGTLTNNFGIWQISL
-364 SQTKVTFSQSSYLYT
+364 SQAEVTFSQSSYLYT

-426 GESNKYFYIDL
+426 GETNKSFYIDL

-470 TLKKDVDYTLSYY
+470 TLKKDVDYTLSYF

-521 GETIQLA
+521 GETIELP
-528 DPNCKSES
+528 DTNCGNGS
-536 VTSYLRNNLIITYNG
+536 VTTFLRNHLVITYNG
-551 TQLISDDFRITSVY
+551 VQLTSDDYSITSLR
-565 CSSSNEILDFSLSYK
+565 CSAGNEILGFSISYK
-580 QNYSGSRHMTSVK
+580 QNYSGTRQMTSVK
-593 LCDLSDIPE
+593 RCDLSDIPE
-602 QIFNGNA
+602 QIFSGNA
-609 VTPKPA
+609 VTPKPT

-620 DTLQEGTDYI
+620 ATLQEGTDYV
-630 LSWKD
+630 LSWAD
-635 NAKTGTSSVTVT
+635 NTKTGTGSVTVT
-647 GINNYFSSQSLTFKI
+647 GINKYFASQTLTFKI
-662 SAPAPTSTPTP
+662 SAPAPTV
-673 KPTATPKP
+673 
-681 KPTATP
+681 
-687 TPKPTATPKPKP
+687 
-699 TTTPTPKPTA
+699 
-709 TPTTKPTATPTPKP
+709 
-723 TATPTTKPTATPT
+723 TPT

-745 KPTAT
+745 KPT
-750 PTTKPTTPTPKPSTT
+750 ST
-765 PAPMPSGTP
+765 PAPKPSGTP
-774 APMPSGTPAPNPSG
+774 APA
-788 TPAPNPSG
+788 
-796 TPAPNPSGTP
+796 
-806 APVITNLTAPSIKAS
+806 VVKLTAPAIKAS
-821 ASWNSCTLR
+821 TSWNSCTLR
-830 WNRINNV
+830 WNRINNA
-837 RNYIL
+837 RSYIL

-849 KYTKIKT
+849 KYVKLKT
-856 LNANATSYKDTKIT
+856 LNANTTSYKDTKIT
-870 MGNKY
+870 IGNKY

-888 SIYSPASKAATVK
+888 YIYSPTSKAVTVK
-901 PNLLRPSTKLKTLKG
+901 PNLLCPSTKLKTLKG
-916 KQTLSWKKISGAT
+916 KQILSWKKVPGAT
-929 GYVIYQKKGNGSFK
+929 GYVLYQKKGNGSFK
-943 KVKTISS
+943 KVKTVSAR
-950 KNTSYTFKTAKNIT
+950 NLSYTFKTSKNTT
-964 YSYRLVPYRTV
+964 YSYRVVPYRTI
-975 NKKVKTGPASA
+975 NRKAKTGPASA
-986 VKTGKAK
+986 VKTGKAR

>member
-15 PALLLLLLLLAPGST
+15 PALLLLLLLLAPGNI

-66 RAKKNLNPVTMDK
+66 RAKKNRNPVTMDK

-95 ASHTRPNG
+95 ASHIRPNG

-175 ACTQPANQTVS
+175 ACTQPANQNVS
-186 PVISVLPKLINIHF
+186 PVLSVLPRLVNIHF
-200 NEVSPITFTEE
+200 NVSSPVKFTEE
-211 QKTLAIYITCNG
+211 QKTLTIYATCNG

-232 PASFT
+232 PSSFT
-237 WSTGDPSIATV
+237 WSTGDPSVATV
-248 DQSGVIQLKSRG
+248 DQSGVIRLKSKG
-260 TTTVSA
+260 NTTVTA

-272 DKTLSTDINAYYDLE
+272 DKILTADLNAYYDLE
-287 NSKETS
+287 DSKETS
-293 LRYTSSWNYT
+293 LTYT
-303 GNPITF
+303 GSWKYTGKPITF
-309 SPELKFHG
+309 SPVLKFHD

-327 ISFSNNQNSGVGTF
+327 LSFSNNQNSGVGTF

-349 SGTLTNNFGIWQINL
+349 SGTLTNNFGIWQISL
-364 SQTKVTFSQSSYLYT
+364 SQAEVTFSQSSYLYT

-426 GESNKYFYIDL
+426 GETIKSFYIDL

-470 TLKKDVDYTLSYY
+470 TLKKDVDYTLSYF

-521 GETIQLA
+521 GETIELP
-528 DPNCKSES
+528 DTNCGNGS
-536 VTSYLRNNLIITYNG
+536 VTTFLRNHLVITYNG
-551 TQLISDDFRITSVY
+551 VQLTSDDYSITSLR
-565 CSSSNEILDFSLSYK
+565 CSAGNEILGFSISYK
-580 QNYSGSRHMTSVK
+580 QNYSGTRQMTSVK
-593 LCDLSDIPE
+593 RCDLSDIPE
-602 QIFNGNA
+602 QIFSGNA
-609 VTPKPA
+609 VTPKPT

-620 DTLQEGTDYI
+620 ATLQEGTDYV
-630 LSWKD
+630 LSWAD
-635 NAKTGTSSVTVT
+635 NTKTGTGSVTVT
-647 GINNYFSSQSLTFKI
+647 GINKYFASQTLTFKI
-662 SAPAPTSTPTP
+662 SAPAPTV
-673 KPTATPKP
+673 
-681 KPTATP
+681 
-687 TPKPTATPKPKP
+687 
-699 TTTPTPKPTA
+699 
-709 TPTTKPTATPTPKP
+709 
-723 TATPTTKPTATPT
+723 TPT

-745 KPTAT
+745 KPT
-750 PTTKPTTPTPKPSTT
+750 ST
-765 PAPMPSGTP
+765 PAPKPSGTP
-774 APMPSGTPAPNPSG
+774 APA
-788 TPAPNPSG
+788 
-796 TPAPNPSGTP
+796 
-806 APVITNLTAPSIKAS
+806 VVKLTAPAIKAS
-821 ASWNSCTLR
+821 TSWNSCTLR
-830 WNRINNV
+830 WNRVKNSQ
-837 RNYIL
+837 NYIL

-849 KYTKIKT
+849 KYAKIKT
-856 LNANATSYKDTKIT
+856 LNANTTSYKDTKIT
-870 MGNKY
+870 IGNKY

-888 SIYSPASKAATVK
+888 YIYSPTSKAVTVK

-916 KQTLSWKKISGAT
+916 KQILSWKKVPGAT
-929 GYVIYQKKGNGSFK
+929 GYVLYQKKGNGSFK
-943 KVKTISS
+943 KVKTVSAR
-950 KNTSYTFKTAKNIT
+950 NLNYTFKTSKNTT
-964 YSYRLVPYRTV
+964 YSYRVVPYRTI
-975 NKKVKTGPASA
+975 NRKAKTGPASA
-986 VKTGKAK
+986 VKTGKAR

>member
-1 MNQTKEKK
+1 M
-9 TRYLLW
+9 
-15 PALLLLLLLLAPGST
+15 
-30 VRVQAASDQT
+30 
-40 AVQLKLSQG
+40 
-49 IRRYDYAYQ
+49 
-58 VLDLVNQE
+58 
-66 RAKKNLNPVTMDK
+66 
-79 NLLECAMTR
+79 
-88 AEELTVY
+88 
-95 ASHTRPNG
+95 
-103 SICFSAFPY
+103 
-112 FEDPSENLAINQGTP
+112 
-127 EEVMESWIESSGH
+127 
-140 YTNIMNSKNVSAGIG
+140 
-155 CYSQNG
+155 
-161 HLYWIQCFSSHATE
+161 
-175 ACTQPANQTVS
+175 
-186 PVISVLPKLINIHF
+186 
-200 NEVSPITFTEE
+200 
-211 QKTLAIYITCNG
+211 
-223 FSYMSSSLD
+223 
-232 PASFT
+232 
-237 WSTGDPSIATV
+237 
-248 DQSGVIQLKSRG
+248 
-260 TTTVSA
+260 
-266 TLKSCP
+266 
-272 DKTLSTDINAYYDLE
+272 
-287 NSKETS
+287 
-293 LRYTSSWNYT
+293 
-303 GNPITF
+303 
-309 SPELKFHG
+309 
-317 RTLTEGKDYT
+317 
-327 ISFSNNQNSGVGTF
+327 GTF

-364 SQTKVTFSQSSYLYT
+364 SQAEIDFSQSSYLYT

-426 GESNKYFYIDL
+426 GENNKYFYIDL

-536 VTSYLRNNLIITYNG
+536 VTSYLRNNLVITYNG
-551 TQLISDDFRITSVY
+551 TQLTSDDFRITSVY
-565 CSSSNEILDFSLSYK
+565 YSSSNEILGFSLSYK

-609 VTPKPA
+609 VTPKPT

-630 LSWKD
+630 LTWKD
-635 NAKTGTSSVTVT
+635 NAKTGTGSVTVT

-673 KPTATPKP
+673 KPTATPV
-681 KPTATP
+681 
-687 TPKPTATPKPKP
+687 
-699 TTTPTPKPTA
+699 
-709 TPTTKPTATPTPKP
+709 
-723 TATPTTKPTATPT
+723 
-736 PKPTATPTP
+736 
-745 KPTAT
+745 
-750 PTTKPTTPTPKPSTT
+750 PKPSTP

-774 APMPSGTPAPNPSG
+774 AP
-788 TPAPNPSG
+788 
-796 TPAPNPSGTP
+796 
-806 APVITNLTAPSIKAS
+806 VITKLTAPSIKAS

-830 WNRINNV
+830 WNRINNA

-856 LNANATSYKDTKIT
+856 LNANTTSYKDTKVTI
-870 MGNKY
+870 GNKY
-875 SYVIRASRKTSSG
+875 SYVIRASKKTSSG
-888 SIYSPASKAATVK
+888 YIYSPASKAVTVK

-943 KVKTISS
+943 KVKTISY
-950 KNTSYTFKTAKNIT
+950 KNTSYTFKTAKNVT

-975 NKKVKTGPASA
+975 NRKVKTGPASA

>member
-1 MNQTKEKK
+1 MNETKEEK
-9 TRYLLW
+9 TRHLFW
-15 PALLLLLLLLAPGST
+15 PALLLLLLLLAPVHM
-30 VRVQAASDQT
+30 VRVQAASDQST
-40 AVQLKLSQG
+40 VELKLSQG

-66 RAKKNLNPVTMDK
+66 RAKKNRNPVTMDK

-161 HLYWIQCFSSHATE
+161 HLYWIQCFSSHAAET
-175 ACTQPANQTVS
+175 CTQPANQNVS
-186 PVISVLPKLINIHF
+186 PVLSVLPRLMNIHF
-200 NEVSPITFTEE
+200 NVSSPVKFTEE
-211 QKTLAIYITCNG
+211 QKTLTIYATCNG

-232 PASFT
+232 PSSFT
-237 WSTGDPSIATV
+237 WSTGDPSVATV
-248 DQSGVIQLKSRG
+248 DQSGVIRLKSKG
-260 TTTVSA
+260 NTTVTA

-272 DKTLSTDINAYYDLE
+272 DKILTADLNAYYDLE
-287 NSKETS
+287 DSKETS
-293 LRYTSSWNYT
+293 LTYT
-303 GNPITF
+303 GSWKYTGKPITF
-309 SPELKFHG
+309 SPVLKFHN

-327 ISFSNNQNSGVGTF
+327 LSFSNNQNSGVGTF

-364 SQTKVTFSQSSYLYT
+364 SQAEIAFSQSSYLYT

-426 GESNKYFYIDL
+426 GETNKSFYIDL

-470 TLKKDVDYTLSYY
+470 TLKKDVDYTLSYF

-521 GETIQLA
+521 GETIELP
-528 DPNCKSES
+528 DTNCGNGS
-536 VTSYLRNNLIITYNG
+536 VTTFLRNHLVITYNG
-551 TQLISDDFRITSVY
+551 VQLTSDDYSITSLR
-565 CSSSNEILDFSLSYK
+565 CSAGNEILGFSISYK
-580 QNYSGSRHMTSVK
+580 QNYSGTRQMTSVK
-593 LCDLSDIPE
+593 RCDLSDIPE
-602 QIFNGNA
+602 QIFSGNA
-609 VTPKPA
+609 VTPKPT

-620 DTLQEGTDYI
+620 ATLQEGTDYV
-630 LSWKD
+630 LSWAD
-635 NAKTGTSSVTVT
+635 NTKTGTGSVTVT
-647 GINNYFSSQSLTFKI
+647 GINKYFASQTLTFKI
-662 SAPAPTSTPTP
+662 SAPSPTV
-673 KPTATPKP
+673 
-681 KPTATP
+681 
-687 TPKPTATPKPKP
+687 
-699 TTTPTPKPTA
+699 
-709 TPTTKPTATPTPKP
+709 
-723 TATPTTKPTATPT
+723 TPT

-745 KPTAT
+745 KPT
-750 PTTKPTTPTPKPSTT
+750 ST
-765 PAPMPSGTP
+765 PAPKPSGTP
-774 APMPSGTPAPNPSG
+774 APA
-788 TPAPNPSG
+788 
-796 TPAPNPSGTP
+796 
-806 APVITNLTAPSIKAS
+806 VVKLTAPAIKAS
-821 ASWNSCTLR
+821 TSWNSCTLR
-830 WNRINNV
+830 WNRINNAQS
-837 RNYIL
+837 YIL

-849 KYTKIKT
+849 KYAKIKT
-856 LNANATSYKDTKIT
+856 LNANTTSYKDTKIT
-870 MGNKY
+870 IGNKY

-888 SIYSPASKAATVK
+888 YIYSPTSKAVTVK

-916 KQTLSWKKISGAT
+916 KQIISWKKVPGAT
-929 GYVIYQKKGNGSFK
+929 GYVLYQKKGNGSFK
-943 KVKTISS
+943 KVKTVSARNLSYTFKTS
-950 KNTSYTFKTAKNIT
+950 KNTSY
-964 YSYRLVPYRTV
+964 SYRVVPYRTI
-975 NKKVKTGPASA
+975 NRKAKTGPASA
-986 VKTGKAK
+986 VKTGKAR

>member
-15 PALLLLLLLLAPGST
+15 PALLLLLLLLAPGNI

-66 RAKKNLNPVTMDK
+66 RAKKNRNPVTMDK

-161 HLYWIQCFSSHATE
+161 HLYWIQCFSSHAAET
-175 ACTQPANQTVS
+175 CTQPANQNVS
-186 PVISVLPKLINIHF
+186 PVLSVLPRLVNIHF
-200 NEVSPITFTEE
+200 NVSSPVKFTEE
-211 QKTLAIYITCNG
+211 QKTLTIYATCNG

-232 PASFT
+232 PSSFT
-237 WSTGDPSIATV
+237 WSTGDPSVATV
-248 DQSGVIQLKSRG
+248 DQSGVIRLKSKG
-260 TTTVSA
+260 NTTVTA

-272 DKTLSTDINAYYDLE
+272 DKILTADLNAYYDLE
-287 NSKETS
+287 DSKETS
-293 LRYTSSWNYT
+293 LTYT
-303 GNPITF
+303 GSWKYTGKPITF
-309 SPELKFHG
+309 SPVLKFHD

-327 ISFSNNQNSGVGTF
+327 LSFSNNQNSGVGTF

-364 SQTKVTFSQSSYLYT
+364 SQAEIAFSQSSYLYT

-426 GESNKYFYIDL
+426 GETNKSFYIDL

-470 TLKKDVDYTLSYY
+470 TLKKDVDYTLSYF

-521 GETIQLA
+521 GETIELP
-528 DPNCKSES
+528 DTNCGNGS
-536 VTSYLRNNLIITYNG
+536 VTTFLRNHLVITYNG
-551 TQLISDDFRITSVY
+551 VQLTSDDYSITSLR
-565 CSSSNEILDFSLSYK
+565 CSAGNEILGFSISYK
-580 QNYSGSRHMTSVK
+580 QNYSGTRQMTSVK
-593 LCDLSDIPE
+593 RCDLSDIPE
-602 QIFNGNA
+602 QIFSGNA
-609 VTPKPA
+609 VTPKPT

-620 DTLQEGTDYI
+620 ATLQEGTDYV
-630 LSWKD
+630 LSWAD
-635 NAKTGTSSVTVT
+635 NTKTGTGSVTVT
-647 GINNYFSSQSLTFKI
+647 GINKYFASQTLTFKI
-662 SAPAPTSTPTP
+662 SAPAPTVTPTP
-673 KPTATPKP
+673 KPTN
-681 KPTATP
+681 TP
-687 TPKPTATPKPKP
+687 TPKPT
-699 TTTPTPKPTA
+699 
-709 TPTTKPTATPTPKP
+709 
-723 TATPTTKPTATPT
+723 
-736 PKPTATPTP
+736 
-745 KPTAT
+745 
-750 PTTKPTTPTPKPSTT
+750 ST
-765 PAPMPSGTP
+765 PAPKPSGTP
-774 APMPSGTPAPNPSG
+774 APA
-788 TPAPNPSG
+788 
-796 TPAPNPSGTP
+796 
-806 APVITNLTAPSIKAS
+806 VVKLTAPAIKAS
-821 ASWNSCTLR
+821 TSWNSCTLR
-830 WNRINNV
+830 WNRINNA

-849 KYTKIKT
+849 KYAKIKT
-856 LNANATSYKDTKIT
+856 LNANTTSYKDTKIT
-870 MGNKY
+870 IGNKY

-888 SIYSPASKAATVK
+888 YIYSPTSKAVTVK

-916 KQTLSWKKISGAT
+916 KQTLSWKKVPGAT
-929 GYVIYQKKGNGSFK
+929 GYVLYQKKGNGSFK
-943 KVKTISS
+943 KVKTVSAR
-950 KNTSYTFKTAKNIT
+950 NLNYTFKTSKNTT
-964 YSYRLVPYRTV
+964 YSYRVVPYRTI
-975 NKKVKTGPASA
+975 NRKAKTGPASA
-986 VKTGKAK
+986 VKTGKAR

>member
-1 MNQTKEKK
+1 MNETKEEK
-9 TRYLLW
+9 TRHLFW
-15 PALLLLLLLLAPGST
+15 PALLLLLLLLAPGNI

-66 RAKKNLNPVTMDK
+66 RAKKNRNPVTMDK

-161 HLYWIQCFSSHATE
+161 HLYWIQCFSSHAAET
-175 ACTQPANQTVS
+175 CTQPANQNVS
-186 PVISVLPKLINIHF
+186 PVLSVLPRLMNIHF
-200 NEVSPITFTEE
+200 NVSSPVKFTEE
-211 QKTLAIYITCNG
+211 QKTLTIYATCNG

-232 PASFT
+232 PSSFT
-237 WSTGDPSIATV
+237 WSTGDPSVATV
-248 DQSGVIQLKSRG
+248 DQSGVIRLKSKG
-260 TTTVSA
+260 NTTVTA

-272 DKTLSTDINAYYDLE
+272 DKILTADLNAYYDLE
-287 NSKETS
+287 DSKETS
-293 LRYTSSWNYT
+293 LTYT
-303 GNPITF
+303 GSWKYTGKPITF
-309 SPELKFHG
+309 SPVLKFHN

-327 ISFSNNQNSGVGTF
+327 LSFSNNQNSGVGTF

-364 SQTKVTFSQSSYLYT
+364 SQAEIAFSQSSYLYT

-426 GESNKYFYIDL
+426 GERNKYFCIDL

-470 TLKKDVDYTLSYY
+470 TLKKDVDYTLSYF

-521 GETIQLA
+521 GETIELP
-528 DPNCKSES
+528 DTNCGNGS
-536 VTSYLRNNLIITYNG
+536 VTTFLRNHLVITYNG
-551 TQLISDDFRITSVY
+551 VQLTSDDYSITSLR
-565 CSSSNEILDFSLSYK
+565 CSAGNEILGFSISYK
-580 QNYSGSRHMTSVK
+580 QNYSGTRQMTSVK
-593 LCDLSDIPE
+593 RCDLSDIPE
-602 QIFNGNA
+602 QIFSGNA
-609 VTPKPA
+609 VTPKPT

-620 DTLQEGTDYI
+620 ATLQEGTDYV
-630 LSWKD
+630 LSWAD
-635 NAKTGTSSVTVT
+635 NTKTGTGSVTVT
-647 GINNYFSSQSLTFKI
+647 GINKYFASQTLTFKI
-662 SAPAPTSTPTP
+662 SAPAPTVTPTP
-673 KPTATPKP
+673 KPTN
-681 KPTATP
+681 TP
-687 TPKPTATPKPKP
+687 TPKPT
-699 TTTPTPKPTA
+699 
-709 TPTTKPTATPTPKP
+709 
-723 TATPTTKPTATPT
+723 
-736 PKPTATPTP
+736 
-745 KPTAT
+745 
-750 PTTKPTTPTPKPSTT
+750 ST
-765 PAPMPSGTP
+765 PAP
-774 APMPSGTPAPNPSG
+774 A
-788 TPAPNPSG
+788 
-796 TPAPNPSGTP
+796 
-806 APVITNLTAPSIKAS
+806 VVKLTAPAIKAS
-821 ASWNSCTLR
+821 TSWNSCTLR
-830 WNRINNV
+830 WNRVKNSQ
-837 RNYIL
+837 NYIL

-849 KYTKIKT
+849 KYAKIKT
-856 LNANATSYKDTKIT
+856 LNANTTSYKDTKIT
-870 MGNKY
+870 IGNKY

-888 SIYSPASKAATVK
+888 YIYSPTSKAVTVK

-916 KQTLSWKKISGAT
+916 KQILSWKKVPGAT
-929 GYVIYQKKGNGSFK
+929 GYVLYQKKGNGSFK
-943 KVKTISS
+943 KVKTVSAR
-950 KNTSYTFKTAKNIT
+950 NLNYTFKTSKNTT
-964 YSYRLVPYRTV
+964 YSYRVVPYRTI
-975 NKKVKTGPASA
+975 NRKAKTGPASA
-986 VKTGKAK
+986 VKTGKAR

>member
-15 PALLLLLLLLAPGST
+15 PALLLLLLLLAPGNI

-66 RAKKNLNPVTMDK
+66 RAKKNRNPVTMDK

-161 HLYWIQCFSSHATE
+161 HLYWIQCFSSHAAET
-175 ACTQPANQTVS
+175 CTQPANQNVS
-186 PVISVLPKLINIHF
+186 PVLSVLPRLMNIHF
-200 NEVSPITFTEE
+200 NVSSPVKFTEE
-211 QKTLAIYITCNG
+211 QKTLTIYATCNG

-232 PASFT
+232 PSSFT
-237 WSTGDPSIATV
+237 WSTGDPSVATV
-248 DQSGVIQLKSRG
+248 DQSGVIRLKSKG
-260 TTTVSA
+260 NTTVTA

-272 DKTLSTDINAYYDLE
+272 DKILTADLNAYYDLE
-287 NSKETS
+287 DSKETS
-293 LRYTSSWNYT
+293 LTYT
-303 GNPITF
+303 GSWKYTGKPITF
-309 SPELKFHG
+309 SPVLKFHN

-327 ISFSNNQNSGVGTF
+327 LSFSNNQNSGVGTF

-364 SQTKVTFSQSSYLYT
+364 SQAEIAFSQSSYLYT

-426 GESNKYFYIDL
+426 GERNKYFYIDL

-470 TLKKDVDYTLSYY
+470 TLKKDVDYTLSYF

-521 GETIQLA
+521 GETIELP
-528 DPNCKSES
+528 DTNCGNGS
-536 VTSYLRNNLIITYNG
+536 VTTFLRNHLVITYNG
-551 TQLISDDFRITSVY
+551 VQLTSDDYSITSLR
-565 CSSSNEILDFSLSYK
+565 CSAGNEILGFSISYK
-580 QNYSGSRHMTSVK
+580 QNYSGTRQMTSVK
-593 LCDLSDIPE
+593 RCDLSDIPE
-602 QIFNGNA
+602 QIFSGNA
-609 VTPKPA
+609 VTPKPT

-620 DTLQEGTDYI
+620 ATLQEGTDYV
-630 LSWKD
+630 LSWAD
-635 NAKTGTSSVTVT
+635 NTKTGTGSVTVT
-647 GINNYFSSQSLTFKI
+647 GINKYFASQTLTFKI
-662 SAPAPTSTPTP
+662 SAPAPTVTPTP
-673 KPTATPKP
+673 KPTN
-681 KPTATP
+681 TP
-687 TPKPTATPKPKP
+687 TPKPT
-699 TTTPTPKPTA
+699 
-709 TPTTKPTATPTPKP
+709 
-723 TATPTTKPTATPT
+723 
-736 PKPTATPTP
+736 
-745 KPTAT
+745 
-750 PTTKPTTPTPKPSTT
+750 ST
-765 PAPMPSGTP
+765 PAPKPSGTP
-774 APMPSGTPAPNPSG
+774 APA
-788 TPAPNPSG
+788 
-796 TPAPNPSGTP
+796 
-806 APVITNLTAPSIKAS
+806 VVKLTAPAIKAS
-821 ASWNSCTLR
+821 TSWNSCTLR
-830 WNRINNV
+830 WNRINNA
-837 RNYIL
+837 RSYIL

-849 KYTKIKT
+849 KYVKLKT
-856 LNANATSYKDTKIT
+856 LNANTTAYKDTKIT
-870 MGNKY
+870 IGNKY

-888 SIYSPASKAATVK
+888 YIYSPTSKAVTVK

-916 KQTLSWKKISGAT
+916 KQILSWKKVPGAT
-929 GYVIYQKKGNGSFK
+929 GYVLYQKKGNGSFK
-943 KVKTISS
+943 KVKTVSAR
-950 KNTSYTFKTAKNIT
+950 NLNYTFKTSKNTT
-964 YSYRLVPYRTV
+964 YSYRVVPYRTI
-975 NKKVKTGPASA
+975 NRKAKTGPASA
-986 VKTGKAK
+986 VKTGKAR

>member
-15 PALLLLLLLLAPGST
+15 PALLLLLLLLAPGNI

-66 RAKKNLNPVTMDK
+66 RAKKNRNPVTMDK

-95 ASHTRPNG
+95 ASHIRPNG

-175 ACTQPANQTVS
+175 ACTQPANQNVS
-186 PVISVLPKLINIHF
+186 PVLSVLPRLVNIHF
-200 NEVSPITFTEE
+200 NVSSPVKFTEE
-211 QKTLAIYITCNG
+211 QKTLTIYATCNG

-232 PASFT
+232 PSSFT
-237 WSTGDPSIATV
+237 WSTGDPSVATV
-248 DQSGVIQLKSRG
+248 DQSGVIRLKSKG
-260 TTTVSA
+260 NTTVTA

-272 DKTLSTDINAYYDLE
+272 DKILTADLNAYYDLE
-287 NSKETS
+287 DSKETS
-293 LRYTSSWNYT
+293 LTYT
-303 GNPITF
+303 GSWKYTGKPITF
-309 SPELKFHG
+309 SPVLKFHD

-327 ISFSNNQNSGVGTF
+327 LSFSNNQNSGVGTF

-349 SGTLTNNFGIWQINL
+349 SGTLTNNFGIWQISL
-364 SQTKVTFSQSSYLYT
+364 SQAEVTFSQSSYLYT

-426 GESNKYFYIDL
+426 GETNKSFYIDL

-470 TLKKDVDYTLSYY
+470 TLKKDVDYTLSYF

-521 GETIQLA
+521 GETIELP
-528 DPNCKSES
+528 DTNCGNGS
-536 VTSYLRNNLIITYNG
+536 VTTFLRNHLVITYNG
-551 TQLISDDFRITSVY
+551 VQLTSDDYSITSLR
-565 CSSSNEILDFSLSYK
+565 CSAGNEILGFSISYK
-580 QNYSGSRHMTSVK
+580 QNYSGTRQMTSVK
-593 LCDLSDIPE
+593 RCDLSDIPE
-602 QIFNGNA
+602 QIFSGNA
-609 VTPKPA
+609 VTPKPT

-620 DTLQEGTDYI
+620 ATLQEGTDYV
-630 LSWKD
+630 LSWAD
-635 NAKTGTSSVTVT
+635 NTKTGTGSVTVT
-647 GINNYFSSQSLTFKI
+647 GINKYFASQTLTFKI
-662 SAPAPTSTPTP
+662 SAPAPTV
-673 KPTATPKP
+673 
-681 KPTATP
+681 
-687 TPKPTATPKPKP
+687 
-699 TTTPTPKPTA
+699 
-709 TPTTKPTATPTPKP
+709 
-723 TATPTTKPTATPT
+723 TPT

-745 KPTAT
+745 KPT
-750 PTTKPTTPTPKPSTT
+750 ST
-765 PAPMPSGTP
+765 PAPKPSGTP
-774 APMPSGTPAPNPSG
+774 APA
-788 TPAPNPSG
+788 
-796 TPAPNPSGTP
+796 
-806 APVITNLTAPSIKAS
+806 VVKLTAPAIKAS
-821 ASWNSCTLR
+821 TSWNSCTLR
-830 WNRINNV
+830 WNRINNAQS
-837 RNYIL
+837 YIL

-849 KYTKIKT
+849 KYAKIKT
-856 LNANATSYKDTKIT
+856 LNANTTSYKDTKINI
-870 MGNKY
+870 GNKY

-888 SIYSPASKAATVK
+888 YIYSPTSKAVTVK

-916 KQTLSWKKISGAT
+916 KQILSWKKVPGAT
-929 GYVIYQKKGNGSFK
+929 GYVLYQKKGNDSFK
-943 KVKTISS
+943 KVKTVSAR
-950 KNTSYTFKTAKNIT
+950 NLSYTFKTSKNTT
-964 YSYRLVPYRTV
+964 YSYRVVPYRTI
-975 NKKVKTGPASA
+975 NRKAKTGPASA
-986 VKTGKAK
+986 VKTGKAR

>member
-15 PALLLLLLLLAPGST
+15 PALLLLLLLLAPGNI

-66 RAKKNLNPVTMDK
+66 RAKKNRNPVTMDK

-161 HLYWIQCFSSHATE
+161 HLYWIQCFSSHAAET
-175 ACTQPANQTVS
+175 CTQPANQNVS
-186 PVISVLPKLINIHF
+186 PVLSVLPRLMNIHF
-200 NEVSPITFTEE
+200 NVSSPVKFTEE
-211 QKTLAIYITCNG
+211 QKTLTIYATCNG

-232 PASFT
+232 PSSFT
-237 WSTGDPSIATV
+237 WSTGDPSVATV
-248 DQSGVIQLKSRG
+248 DQSGVIRLKSKG
-260 TTTVSA
+260 NTTVTA

-272 DKTLSTDINAYYDLE
+272 DKILTADLNAYYDLE
-287 NSKETS
+287 DSKETS
-293 LRYTSSWNYT
+293 LTYT
-303 GNPITF
+303 GSWKYTGKPITF
-309 SPELKFHG
+309 SPVLKFHN

-327 ISFSNNQNSGVGTF
+327 LSFSNNQNSGVGTF

-364 SQTKVTFSQSSYLYT
+364 SQAEIAFSQSSYLYT

-426 GESNKYFYIDL
+426 GERNKYFYIDL

-470 TLKKDVDYTLSYY
+470 TLKKDVDYTLSYF

-521 GETIQLA
+521 GETIELP
-528 DPNCKSES
+528 DTNCGNGS
-536 VTSYLRNNLIITYNG
+536 VTTFLRNHLVITYNG
-551 TQLISDDFRITSVY
+551 VQLTSDDYSITSLR
-565 CSSSNEILDFSLSYK
+565 CSAGNEILGFSISYK
-580 QNYSGSRHMTSVK
+580 QNYSGTRPMTSVK
-593 LCDLSDIPE
+593 RCDLSDIPE
-602 QIFNGNA
+602 QIFSGNA
-609 VTPKPA
+609 VTPKPT

-620 DTLQEGTDYI
+620 ATLQEGTDYV
-630 LSWKD
+630 LSWAD
-635 NAKTGTSSVTVT
+635 NTKTGTGSVTVT
-647 GINNYFSSQSLTFKI
+647 GINKYFASQTLTFKI
-662 SAPAPTSTPTP
+662 SAPAPTVTPTP
-673 KPTATPKP
+673 KPTN
-681 KPTATP
+681 TP
-687 TPKPTATPKPKP
+687 TPKPT
-699 TTTPTPKPTA
+699 
-709 TPTTKPTATPTPKP
+709 
-723 TATPTTKPTATPT
+723 
-736 PKPTATPTP
+736 
-745 KPTAT
+745 
-750 PTTKPTTPTPKPSTT
+750 ST
-765 PAPMPSGTP
+765 PAP
-774 APMPSGTPAPNPSG
+774 A
-788 TPAPNPSG
+788 
-796 TPAPNPSGTP
+796 
-806 APVITNLTAPSIKAS
+806 VVKLTAPAIKAS
-821 ASWNSCTLR
+821 TSWNSCTLR
-830 WNRINNV
+830 WNRVKNSQ
-837 RNYIL
+837 NYIL

-849 KYTKIKT
+849 KYAKIKT
-856 LNANATSYKDTKIT
+856 LNANTTSYKDTKIT
-870 MGNKY
+870 IGNKY

-888 SIYSPASKAATVK
+888 YIYSPTSKAVTVK

-916 KQTLSWKKISGAT
+916 KQILSWKKVPGAT
-929 GYVIYQKKGNGSFK
+929 GYVLYQKKGNGSFK
-943 KVKTISS
+943 KVKTVSAR
-950 KNTSYTFKTAKNIT
+950 NLNYTFKTSKNTT
-964 YSYRLVPYRTV
+964 YSYRVVPYRTI
-975 NKKVKTGPASA
+975 NRKAKTGPASA
-986 VKTGKAK
+986 VKTGKAR

>member
-15 PALLLLLLLLAPGST
+15 PALLLLLLLLAPGNI

-66 RAKKNLNPVTMDK
+66 RAKKNRNPVTMDK

-161 HLYWIQCFSSHATE
+161 HLYWIQCFSSHAAET
-175 ACTQPANQTVS
+175 CTQPANQNVS
-186 PVISVLPKLINIHF
+186 PVLSVLPRLMNIHF
-200 NEVSPITFTEE
+200 NVSSPVKFTEE
-211 QKTLAIYITCNG
+211 QKTLTIYATCNG

-232 PASFT
+232 PSSFT
-237 WSTGDPSIATV
+237 WSTGDPSVATV
-248 DQSGVIQLKSRG
+248 DQSGVIRLKSKG
-260 TTTVSA
+260 NTTVTA

-272 DKTLSTDINAYYDLE
+272 DKILTADLNAYYDLE
-287 NSKETS
+287 DSKETS
-293 LRYTSSWNYT
+293 LTYT
-303 GNPITF
+303 GSWKYTGKPITF
-309 SPELKFHG
+309 SPVLKFHN

-327 ISFSNNQNSGVGTF
+327 LSFSNNQNSGVGTF

-364 SQTKVTFSQSSYLYT
+364 SQAEIAFSQSSYLYT

-426 GESNKYFYIDL
+426 GERNKYFYIDL

-470 TLKKDVDYTLSYY
+470 TLKKDVDYTLSYF

-521 GETIQLA
+521 GETIELP
-528 DPNCKSES
+528 DTNCGNGS
-536 VTSYLRNNLIITYNG
+536 VTTFLRNHLVITYNG
-551 TQLISDDFRITSVY
+551 VQLTSDDYSITSLR
-565 CSSSNEILDFSLSYK
+565 CSAGNEILGFSISYK
-580 QNYSGSRHMTSVK
+580 QNYSGTRQMTSVK
-593 LCDLSDIPE
+593 RCDLSDIPE
-602 QIFNGNA
+602 QIFSGNA
-609 VTPKPA
+609 VTPKPT

-620 DTLQEGTDYI
+620 ATLQEGTDYV
-630 LSWKD
+630 LSWAD
-635 NAKTGTSSVTVT
+635 NTKTGTGSVTVT
-647 GINNYFSSQSLTFKI
+647 GINKYFASQTLTFKI
-662 SAPAPTSTPTP
+662 SAPAPTVTPTP
-673 KPTATPKP
+673 KPTN
-681 KPTATP
+681 
-687 TPKPTATPKPKP
+687 
-699 TTTPTPKPTA
+699 
-709 TPTTKPTATPTPKP
+709 
-723 TATPTTKPTATPT
+723 
-736 PKPTATPTP
+736 
-745 KPTAT
+745 
-750 PTTKPTTPTPKPSTT
+750 T
-765 PAPMPSGTP
+765 PAPNPTSTPAPKPSGTP
-774 APMPSGTPAPNPSG
+774 APA
-788 TPAPNPSG
+788 
-796 TPAPNPSGTP
+796 
-806 APVITNLTAPSIKAS
+806 VVKLTAPAIKAS
-821 ASWNSCTLR
+821 TSWNSCTLR
-830 WNRINNV
+830 WNRINNA

-849 KYTKIKT
+849 KYAKIKT
-856 LNANATSYKDTKIT
+856 LNANTTSYKDTKIT
-870 MGNKY
+870 IGNKY

-888 SIYSPASKAATVK
+888 YIYSPTSKAVTVK

-916 KQTLSWKKISGAT
+916 KQILSWKKVPGAT
-929 GYVIYQKKGNGSFK
+929 GYVLYQKKGNGSFK
-943 KVKTISS
+943 KVKTVSAR
-950 KNTSYTFKTAKNIT
+950 NLNYTFKTSKNTT
-964 YSYRLVPYRTV
+964 YSYRVVPYRTI
-975 NKKVKTGPASA
+975 NRKAKTGPASA
-986 VKTGKAK
+986 VKTGKAR

>member
-1 MNQTKEKK
+1 MNETKEEK
-9 TRYLLW
+9 TRHLFW
-15 PALLLLLLLLAPGST
+15 PALLLLLLLLAPVHM
-30 VRVQAASDQT
+30 VRVQAASDQST
-40 AVQLKLSQG
+40 VELKLSQG

-66 RAKKNLNPVTMDK
+66 RAKKNRNPVTMDK

-161 HLYWIQCFSSHATE
+161 HLYWIQCFSSHAAET
-175 ACTQPANQTVS
+175 CTQPANQNVS
-186 PVISVLPKLINIHF
+186 PVLSVLPRLMNIHF
-200 NEVSPITFTEE
+200 NVSSPVKFTEE
-211 QKTLAIYITCNG
+211 QKTLTIYATCNG

-232 PASFT
+232 PSSFT
-237 WSTGDPSIATV
+237 WSTGDPSVATV
-248 DQSGVIQLKSRG
+248 DQSGVIRLKSKG
-260 TTTVSA
+260 NTTVTA

-272 DKTLSTDINAYYDLE
+272 DKILTADLNAYYDLE
-287 NSKETS
+287 DSKETS
-293 LRYTSSWNYT
+293 LTYT
-303 GNPITF
+303 GSWKYTGKPITF
-309 SPELKFHG
+309 SPVLKFHD

-327 ISFSNNQNSGVGTF
+327 LSFSNNQNSGVGTF

-364 SQTKVTFSQSSYLYT
+364 SQAEIAFSQSSYLYT

-426 GESNKYFYIDL
+426 GETNKSFYIDL

-470 TLKKDVDYTLSYY
+470 TLKKDVDYTLSYF

-521 GETIQLA
+521 GETIELP
-528 DPNCKSES
+528 DTNCGNGS
-536 VTSYLRNNLIITYNG
+536 VTTFLRNHLMITYNG
-551 TQLISDDFRITSVY
+551 VQLTSDDYSITSLR
-565 CSSSNEILDFSLSYK
+565 CSAGNETLGFSISYK
-580 QNYSGSRHMTSVK
+580 QNYSGTRQMTSVK
-593 LCDLSDIPE
+593 RCDLSDIPE
-602 QIFNGNA
+602 QIFSGNA
-609 VTPKPA
+609 VTPKPT

-620 DTLQEGTDYI
+620 ATLQEGTDYV
-630 LSWKD
+630 LSWAD
-635 NAKTGTSSVTVT
+635 NTKTGTGSVTVT
-647 GINNYFSSQSLTFKI
+647 GINKYFASQTLTFKI
-662 SAPAPTSTPTP
+662 SAPAPTVTPTP
-673 KPTATPKP
+673 KPTN
-681 KPTATP
+681 TP
-687 TPKPTATPKPKP
+687 TPKPT
-699 TTTPTPKPTA
+699 
-709 TPTTKPTATPTPKP
+709 
-723 TATPTTKPTATPT
+723 
-736 PKPTATPTP
+736 
-745 KPTAT
+745 
-750 PTTKPTTPTPKPSTT
+750 ST
-765 PAPMPSGTP
+765 PAP
-774 APMPSGTPAPNPSG
+774 A
-788 TPAPNPSG
+788 
-796 TPAPNPSGTP
+796 
-806 APVITNLTAPSIKAS
+806 VVKLTAPAIKAS
-821 ASWNSCTLR
+821 TSWNSCTLR
-830 WNRINNV
+830 WNRVKNSQ
-837 RNYIL
+837 NYIL

-849 KYTKIKT
+849 KYAKIKT
-856 LNANATSYKDTKIT
+856 LNANTTSYKDTKIT
-870 MGNKY
+870 IGNKY

-888 SIYSPASKAATVK
+888 YIYSPTSKAVTVK

-916 KQTLSWKKISGAT
+916 KQILSWKKVPGAT
-929 GYVIYQKKGNGSFK
+929 GYVLYQKKGNGSFK
-943 KVKTISS
+943 KVKTVSAR
-950 KNTSYTFKTAKNIT
+950 NLNYTFKTSKNTT
-964 YSYRLVPYRTV
+964 YSYRVVPYRTI
-975 NKKVKTGPASA
+975 NRKAKTGPASA
-986 VKTGKAK
+986 VKTGKAR

>member
-1 MNQTKEKK
+1 MNETKEEK
-9 TRYLLW
+9 TRHLFW
-15 PALLLLLLLLAPGST
+15 PALLLLLLLLAPVHM

-66 RAKKNLNPVTMDK
+66 RAKKNRNPVTMDK

-95 ASHTRPNG
+95 ASHIRPNG

-175 ACTQPANQTVS
+175 ACTQPANQNVS
-186 PVISVLPKLINIHF
+186 PVLSVLPRLVNIHF
-200 NEVSPITFTEE
+200 NVSSPVKFTEE
-211 QKTLAIYITCNG
+211 QKTLTIYATCNG

-232 PASFT
+232 PSSFT
-237 WSTGDPSIATV
+237 WSTGDPSVATV
-248 DQSGVIQLKSRG
+248 DQSGVIRLKSKG
-260 TTTVSA
+260 NTTVTA

-272 DKTLSTDINAYYDLE
+272 DKILTADLNAYYDLE
-287 NSKETS
+287 DSKETS
-293 LRYTSSWNYT
+293 LTYT
-303 GNPITF
+303 GSWKYTGKPITF
-309 SPELKFHG
+309 SPVLKFHD

-327 ISFSNNQNSGVGTF
+327 LSFSNNQNSGVGTF

-349 SGTLTNNFGIWQINL
+349 SGTLTNNFGIWQISL
-364 SQTKVTFSQSSYLYT
+364 SQAEVTFSQSSYLYT

-426 GESNKYFYIDL
+426 GETIKSFYIDL

-470 TLKKDVDYTLSYY
+470 TLKKDVDYTLSYF

-521 GETIQLA
+521 GETIELP
-528 DPNCKSES
+528 DTNCGNGS
-536 VTSYLRNNLIITYNG
+536 VTTFLRNHLVITYNG
-551 TQLISDDFRITSVY
+551 VQLTSDDYSITSLR
-565 CSSSNEILDFSLSYK
+565 CSAGNEILGFSISYK
-580 QNYSGSRHMTSVK
+580 QNYSGTRQMTSVK
-593 LCDLSDIPE
+593 RCDLSDIPE
-602 QIFNGNA
+602 QIFSGNA
-609 VTPKPA
+609 VTPKPT

-620 DTLQEGTDYI
+620 ATLQEGTDYV
-630 LSWKD
+630 LSWAD
-635 NAKTGTSSVTVT
+635 NTKTGTGSVTVT
-647 GINNYFSSQSLTFKI
+647 GINKYFASQTLTFKI
-662 SAPAPTSTPTP
+662 SAPAPTV
-673 KPTATPKP
+673 
-681 KPTATP
+681 
-687 TPKPTATPKPKP
+687 
-699 TTTPTPKPTA
+699 
-709 TPTTKPTATPTPKP
+709 
-723 TATPTTKPTATPT
+723 TPT

-745 KPTAT
+745 KPT
-750 PTTKPTTPTPKPSTT
+750 ST
-765 PAPMPSGTP
+765 PAPKPSGTP
-774 APMPSGTPAPNPSG
+774 APA
-788 TPAPNPSG
+788 
-796 TPAPNPSGTP
+796 
-806 APVITNLTAPSIKAS
+806 VVKLTAPAIKAS
-821 ASWNSCTLR
+821 TSWNSCTLR
-830 WNRINNV
+830 WNRINNAQS
-837 RNYIL
+837 YIL

-849 KYTKIKT
+849 KYAKIKT
-856 LNANATSYKDTKIT
+856 LNANTTSYKDTKIT
-870 MGNKY
+870 IGNKY

-888 SIYSPASKAATVK
+888 YIYSPTSKAVTVK

-916 KQTLSWKKISGAT
+916 KQILSWKKVPGAT
-929 GYVIYQKKGNGSFK
+929 GYVLYQKKGNDSFK
-943 KVKTISS
+943 KVKTVSAR
-950 KNTSYTFKTAKNIT
+950 NLSYTFKTSKNTT
-964 YSYRLVPYRTV
+964 YSYRVVPYRTI
-975 NKKVKTGPASA
+975 NRKAKTGPASA
-986 VKTGKAK
+986 VKTGKAR

>member
-1 MNQTKEKK
+1 MNETKEEK
-9 TRYLLW
+9 TRHLFW
-15 PALLLLLLLLAPGST
+15 PALLLLLLLLAPGNI

-175 ACTQPANQTVS
+175 TCTQPANQNVS
-186 PVISVLPKLINIHF
+186 PVLSVLPRLVNIHF
-200 NEVSPITFTEE
+200 NVSSPVKFTEE
-211 QKTLAIYITCNG
+211 QKTLTIYATCNG

-232 PASFT
+232 PSSFT
-237 WSTGDPSIATV
+237 WSTGDPSVATV
-248 DQSGVIQLKSRG
+248 DQSGVIRLKSKG
-260 TTTVSA
+260 NTTVTA

-272 DKTLSTDINAYYDLE
+272 DKILTADLNACYDLE
-287 NSKETS
+287 DSKETS
-293 LRYTSSWNYT
+293 LTYT
-303 GNPITF
+303 GSWKYTGKPITF
-309 SPELKFHG
+309 SPVLKFHD

-327 ISFSNNQNSGVGTF
+327 LSFSNNQNSGVGTF

-364 SQTKVTFSQSSYLYT
+364 SQAEIAFSQSSYLYT

-426 GESNKYFYIDL
+426 GERNKYFYIDL

-470 TLKKDVDYTLSYY
+470 TLKKDVDYTLSYF

-521 GETIQLA
+521 GETIELP
-528 DPNCKSES
+528 DTNCGNGS
-536 VTSYLRNNLIITYNG
+536 VTTFLRNHLVITYNG
-551 TQLISDDFRITSVY
+551 VQLTSDDYSITSLR
-565 CSSSNEILDFSLSYK
+565 CSAGNEILGFSISYK
-580 QNYSGSRHMTSVK
+580 QNYSGTRQMTSVK
-593 LCDLSDIPE
+593 RCDLSDIPE
-602 QIFNGNA
+602 QIFSGNA
-609 VTPKPA
+609 VTPKPT

-620 DTLQEGTDYI
+620 ATLQEGTDYV
-630 LSWKD
+630 LSWAD
-635 NAKTGTSSVTVT
+635 NTKTGTGSVTVT
-647 GINNYFSSQSLTFKI
+647 GINKYFASQTLTFKI
-662 SAPAPTSTPTP
+662 SAPAPTVTPTP
-673 KPTATPKP
+673 KPTN
-681 KPTATP
+681 TP
-687 TPKPTATPKPKP
+687 TPKPT
-699 TTTPTPKPTA
+699 
-709 TPTTKPTATPTPKP
+709 
-723 TATPTTKPTATPT
+723 
-736 PKPTATPTP
+736 
-745 KPTAT
+745 
-750 PTTKPTTPTPKPSTT
+750 ST
-765 PAPMPSGTP
+765 PAP
-774 APMPSGTPAPNPSG
+774 A
-788 TPAPNPSG
+788 
-796 TPAPNPSGTP
+796 
-806 APVITNLTAPSIKAS
+806 VVKLTAPAIKAS
-821 ASWNSCTLR
+821 TSWNSCTLR
-830 WNRINNV
+830 WNRVKNSQ
-837 RNYIL
+837 NYIL

-849 KYTKIKT
+849 KYAKIKT
-856 LNANATSYKDTKIT
+856 LNANTTSYKDTKIT
-870 MGNKY
+870 IGNKY

-888 SIYSPASKAATVK
+888 YIYSPTSKAVTVK

-916 KQTLSWKKISGAT
+916 KQILSWKKVPGAT
-929 GYVIYQKKGNGSFK
+929 GYVLYQKKGNGSFK
-943 KVKTISS
+943 KVKTVSAR
-950 KNTSYTFKTAKNIT
+950 NLNYTFKTSKNTT
-964 YSYRLVPYRTV
+964 YSYRVVPYRTI
-975 NKKVKTGPASA
+975 NRKAKTGPASA
-986 VKTGKAK
+986 VKTGKAR

>member
-15 PALLLLLLLLAPGST
+15 PALLLLLLLLAPVHM
-30 VRVQAASDQT
+30 VRVQAASDQST
-40 AVQLKLSQG
+40 VELKLSQG

-103 SICFSAFPY
+103 SSCFSAFPY

-140 YTNIMNSKNVSAGIG
+140 YANIMNSKNVSAGIG

-161 HLYWIQCFSSHATE
+161 HLYWIQCFSSHAAET
-175 ACTQPANQTVS
+175 CTQPANQTVS

-200 NEVSPITFTEE
+200 NEASPITFTEE

-248 DQSGVIQLKSRG
+248 DQSGVIRLKSRG
-260 TTTVSA
+260 TTTVTA
-266 TLKSCP
+266 TLKSSP
-272 DKTLSTDINAYYDLE
+272 DKTLSADINAYYDLE
-287 NSKETS
+287 NSRETS

-303 GNPITF
+303 GSPITF
-309 SPELKFHG
+309 SPEVKFHG

-327 ISFSNNQNSGVGTF
+327 ISFSNNRNSGLGSF

-349 SGTLTNNFGIWQINL
+349 SGTLTDDFLIRQINL
-364 SQTKVTFSQSSYLYT
+364 SQSEVTFSQSSYLYT
-379 GTPLTPKPTVTWNG
+379 GTALTPKPTVTWNG
-393 ITLTEN
+393 TTLTEN

-404 SWHNNAQQG
+404 SWRNNDCQG
-413 NAYVTVSGKGNFT
+413 NAYVTLSGMGNFT
-426 GESNKYFYIDL
+426 GEKNKSFYIDL
-437 TPITEAEIGD
+437 TPITDAEVSD

-470 TLKKDVDYTLSYY
+470 TLKKDIDYTLSYS
-483 DNTMASSRTNRPR
+483 NNAQASSNTNRPR
-496 VHITGIGI
+496 VNITGIGI
-504 YRSGFSKY
+504 YKSGFSKY

-536 VTSYLRNNLIITYNG
+536 VTSYLRNNLVITYNG
-551 TQLISDDFRITSVY
+551 TQLTSDDFRITSVY

-602 QIFNGNA
+602 QIFSGNA
-609 VTPKPA
+609 VTPKPT

-620 DTLQEGTDYI
+620 AILQEGTDYV
-630 LSWKD
+630 LSWAD
-635 NAKTGTSSVTVT
+635 NTKTGTGSVTVT
-647 GINNYFSSQSLTFKI
+647 GINNYFASQTLTFKI
-662 SAPAPTSTPTP
+662 SAPAPTV
-673 KPTATPKP
+673 
-681 KPTATP
+681 
-687 TPKPTATPKPKP
+687 
-699 TTTPTPKPTA
+699 
-709 TPTTKPTATPTPKP
+709 
-723 TATPTTKPTATPT
+723 TPT

-745 KPTAT
+745 KPTST
-750 PTTKPTTPTPKPSTT
+750 PAPKPTNTPAPKPSNT
-765 PAPMPSGTP
+765 PAPKPSSTPAPKPSSTPAPKPSSTPAPKPTGTP
-774 APMPSGTPAPNPSG
+774 APA
-788 TPAPNPSG
+788 
-796 TPAPNPSGTP
+796 
-806 APVITNLTAPSIKAS
+806 VVKLTAPAIKAS
-821 ASWNSCTLR
+821 TSWNSCTLR
-830 WNRINNV
+830 WNRVKNSQ
-837 RNYIL
+837 NYIL

-849 KYTKIKT
+849 KYVKLKT
-856 LNANATSYKDTKIT
+856 LNANTTSYKDTKIT
-870 MGNKY
+870 IGNKY

-888 SIYSPASKAATVK
+888 YIYSPTSKAVTVK

-916 KQTLSWKKISGAT
+916 KQILSWKKVPGAT
-929 GYVIYQKKGNGSFK
+929 GYVLYQKKGNSSFK
-943 KVKTISS
+943 KVKTVSAR
-950 KNTSYTFKTAKNIT
+950 NLSYTFKTSKNAT
-964 YSYRLVPYRTV
+964 YSYRVVPYRTI
-975 NKKVKTGPASA
+975 NRKAKTGPASA
-986 VKTGKAK
+986 VKTVKAR

>member
-1 MNQTKEKK
+1 MNETKEEK
-9 TRYLLW
+9 TRHLFW
-15 PALLLLLLLLAPGST
+15 PALLLLLLLLAPVHM
-30 VRVQAASDQT
+30 VRVQAASDQST
-40 AVQLKLSQG
+40 VELKLSQG

-66 RAKKNLNPVTMDK
+66 RAKKNRNPVTMDK

-140 YTNIMNSKNVSAGIG
+140 YANIMNSKNVSAGIG

-161 HLYWIQCFSSHATE
+161 HLYWIQCFSSHAAET
-175 ACTQPANQTVS
+175 CTQPANQNVS
-186 PVISVLPKLINIHF
+186 PVLSVLPRLVNIHF
-200 NEVSPITFTEE
+200 NVSSPVKFTEE
-211 QKTLAIYITCNG
+211 QKTLTIYATCNG

-232 PASFT
+232 PSSFT
-237 WSTGDPSIATV
+237 WSTGDPSVATV
-248 DQSGVIQLKSRG
+248 DQSGVIRLKSKG
-260 TTTVSA
+260 NTTVTA

-272 DKTLSTDINAYYDLE
+272 DKILTADLNAYYDLE
-287 NSKETS
+287 DSKETS
-293 LRYTSSWNYT
+293 LTYT
-303 GNPITF
+303 GSWKYTGKPITF
-309 SPELKFHG
+309 SPVLKFHN

-327 ISFSNNQNSGVGTF
+327 LSFSNNQNSGVGTF

-364 SQTKVTFSQSSYLYT
+364 SQAEIAFSQSSYLYT

-426 GESNKYFYIDL
+426 GERNKYFYIDL

-470 TLKKDVDYTLSYY
+470 TLKKDVDYTLSYF

-521 GETIQLA
+521 GETIELP
-528 DPNCKSES
+528 DTNCGNGS
-536 VTSYLRNNLIITYNG
+536 VTTFLRNHLVITYNG
-551 TQLISDDFRITSVY
+551 VQLTSDDYSITSLR
-565 CSSSNEILDFSLSYK
+565 CSAGNEILGFSISYK
-580 QNYSGSRHMTSVK
+580 QNYSGTRQMTSVK
-593 LCDLSDIPE
+593 RCDLSDIPE
-602 QIFNGNA
+602 QIFSGNT
-609 VTPKPA
+609 VTPKPT

-620 DTLQEGTDYI
+620 ATLQEGTDYV
-630 LSWKD
+630 LSWAD
-635 NAKTGTSSVTVT
+635 NTKTGTGSVTVT
-647 GINNYFSSQSLTFKI
+647 GINKYFASQTLTFKI
-662 SAPAPTSTPTP
+662 SAPAPTV
-673 KPTATPKP
+673 
-681 KPTATP
+681 
-687 TPKPTATPKPKP
+687 
-699 TTTPTPKPTA
+699 
-709 TPTTKPTATPTPKP
+709 
-723 TATPTTKPTATPT
+723 TPT

-745 KPTAT
+745 KPTN
-750 PTTKPTTPTPKPSTT
+750 TPTPAVVK
-765 PAPMPSGTP
+765 
-774 APMPSGTPAPNPSG
+774 
-788 TPAPNPSG
+788 
-796 TPAPNPSGTP
+796 
-806 APVITNLTAPSIKAS
+806 LTAPAIKAS
-821 ASWNSCTLR
+821 TSWNSCTLR
-830 WNRINNV
+830 WNRINNAQS
-837 RNYIL
+837 YIL

-849 KYTKIKT
+849 KYVKLKT
-856 LNANATSYKDTKIT
+856 LNANTTSYKDTKIT
-870 MGNKY
+870 IGNKY

-888 SIYSPASKAATVK
+888 YIYSPTSKAVTVK

-916 KQTLSWKKISGAT
+916 KQIISWKKVPGAT
-929 GYVIYQKKGNGSFK
+929 GYVLYQKKGNGSFK
-943 KVKTISS
+943 KVKTVSAR
-950 KNTSYTFKTAKNIT
+950 NLNYTFKTSKNTT
-964 YSYRLVPYRTV
+964 YSYRVVPYRTI
-975 NKKVKTGPASA
+975 NRKAKTGPASA
-986 VKTGKAK
+986 VKTGKAR

>member
-1 MNQTKEKK
+1 MNETKEEK
-9 TRYLLW
+9 TRHLFW
-15 PALLLLLLLLAPGST
+15 PALLLLLLLLAPVHM
-30 VRVQAASDQT
+30 VRVQAASDQST
-40 AVQLKLSQG
+40 VELKLSQG

-66 RAKKNLNPVTMDK
+66 RAKKNRNPVTMDK

-175 ACTQPANQTVS
+175 ACTQPANQNVS
-186 PVISVLPKLINIHF
+186 PVLSVLPRLVNIHF
-200 NEVSPITFTEE
+200 NVSSPVKFTEE
-211 QKTLAIYITCNG
+211 QKTLTIYATCNG

-232 PASFT
+232 PSSFT
-237 WSTGDPSIATV
+237 WSTGDPSVATV
-248 DQSGVIQLKSRG
+248 DQSGVIRLKSKG
-260 TTTVSA
+260 NTTVTA

-272 DKTLSTDINAYYDLE
+272 DKILTADLNAYYDLE
-287 NSKETS
+287 DSKETS
-293 LRYTSSWNYT
+293 LTYT
-303 GNPITF
+303 GSWKYTGKPITF
-309 SPELKFHG
+309 SPVLKFHD

-327 ISFSNNQNSGVGTF
+327 LSFSNNQNSGVGTF

-349 SGTLTNNFGIWQINL
+349 SGTLTNNFGIWQISL
-364 SQTKVTFSQSSYLYT
+364 SQAEVTFSQSSYLYT

-426 GESNKYFYIDL
+426 GETNKSFYIDL

-470 TLKKDVDYTLSYY
+470 TLKKDVDYTLSYF

-521 GETIQLA
+521 GETIELP
-528 DPNCKSES
+528 DTNCGNGS
-536 VTSYLRNNLIITYNG
+536 VTTFLRNHLVITYNG
-551 TQLISDDFRITSVY
+551 VQLTSDDYSITSLR
-565 CSSSNEILDFSLSYK
+565 CSAGNEILGFSISYK
-580 QNYSGSRHMTSVK
+580 QNYSGTRQMTSVK
-593 LCDLSDIPE
+593 RCDLSDIPE
-602 QIFNGNA
+602 QIFSGNA
-609 VTPKPA
+609 VTPKPT

-620 DTLQEGTDYI
+620 ATLQEGTDYV
-630 LSWKD
+630 LSWAD
-635 NAKTGTSSVTVT
+635 NTKTGTGSVTVT
-647 GINNYFSSQSLTFKI
+647 GINKYFASQTLTFKI
-662 SAPAPTSTPTP
+662 SAPAPTV
-673 KPTATPKP
+673 
-681 KPTATP
+681 
-687 TPKPTATPKPKP
+687 
-699 TTTPTPKPTA
+699 
-709 TPTTKPTATPTPKP
+709 
-723 TATPTTKPTATPT
+723 TPT

-745 KPTAT
+745 KPT
-750 PTTKPTTPTPKPSTT
+750 ST
-765 PAPMPSGTP
+765 PAPKPSGTP
-774 APMPSGTPAPNPSG
+774 APA
-788 TPAPNPSG
+788 
-796 TPAPNPSGTP
+796 
-806 APVITNLTAPSIKAS
+806 VVKLTAPAIKAS
-821 ASWNSCTLR
+821 TSWNSCTLR
-830 WNRINNV
+830 WNRINNAQS
-837 RNYIL
+837 YIL

-849 KYTKIKT
+849 KYAKIKT
-856 LNANATSYKDTKIT
+856 LNANTTSYKDTKIT
-870 MGNKY
+870 IGNKY

-888 SIYSPASKAATVK
+888 YIYSPTSKAVTVK

-916 KQTLSWKKISGAT
+916 KQILSWKKVPGAT
-929 GYVIYQKKGNGSFK
+929 GYVLYQKKGNDSFK
-943 KVKTISS
+943 KVKTVSAR
-950 KNTSYTFKTAKNIT
+950 NLSYTFKTSKNTT
-964 YSYRLVPYRTV
+964 YSYRVVPYRTI
-975 NKKVKTGPASA
+975 NRKAKTGPASA
-986 VKTGKAK
+986 VKTGKAR

>member
-15 PALLLLLLLLAPGST
+15 PALLLLLLLLAPGNI

-66 RAKKNLNPVTMDK
+66 RAKKNRNPVTMDK

-95 ASHTRPNG
+95 ASHIRPNG

-161 HLYWIQCFSSHATE
+161 HLYWIQCFSSHAAET
-175 ACTQPANQTVS
+175 CTQPANQNVS
-186 PVISVLPKLINIHF
+186 PVLSVLPRLVNIHF
-200 NEVSPITFTEE
+200 NVSSPVKFTEE
-211 QKTLAIYITCNG
+211 QKTLTIYATCNG

-232 PASFT
+232 PSSFT
-237 WSTGDPSIATV
+237 WSTGDPSVATV
-248 DQSGVIQLKSRG
+248 DQSGVIRLKSKG
-260 TTTVSA
+260 NTTVTA

-272 DKTLSTDINAYYDLE
+272 DKILTADLNAYYDLE
-287 NSKETS
+287 DSKETS
-293 LRYTSSWNYT
+293 LTYT
-303 GNPITF
+303 GSWKYTGKPITF
-309 SPELKFHG
+309 SPVLKFHD

-327 ISFSNNQNSGVGTF
+327 LSFSNNQNSGVGTF

-349 SGTLTNNFGIWQINL
+349 SGTLTNNFGIWQISL
-364 SQTKVTFSQSSYLYT
+364 SQAEVTFSQSSYLYT

-426 GESNKYFYIDL
+426 GETNKSFYIDL

-470 TLKKDVDYTLSYY
+470 TLKKDVDYTLSYF

-521 GETIQLA
+521 GETIELP
-528 DPNCKSES
+528 DTNCGNGS
-536 VTSYLRNNLIITYNG
+536 VTTFLRNHLVITYNG
-551 TQLISDDFRITSVY
+551 VQLTSDDYSITSLR
-565 CSSSNEILDFSLSYK
+565 CSAGNEILGFSISYK
-580 QNYSGSRHMTSVK
+580 QNYSGTRQMTSVK
-593 LCDLSDIPE
+593 RCDLSDIPE
-602 QIFNGNA
+602 QIFSGNA
-609 VTPKPA
+609 VTPKPT

-620 DTLQEGTDYI
+620 ATLQEGTDYV
-630 LSWKD
+630 LSWAD
-635 NAKTGTSSVTVT
+635 NTKTGTGSVTVT
-647 GINNYFSSQSLTFKI
+647 GINKYFASQTLTFKI
-662 SAPAPTSTPTP
+662 SAPAPTV
-673 KPTATPKP
+673 
-681 KPTATP
+681 
-687 TPKPTATPKPKP
+687 
-699 TTTPTPKPTA
+699 
-709 TPTTKPTATPTPKP
+709 
-723 TATPTTKPTATPT
+723 TPT

-745 KPTAT
+745 KPT
-750 PTTKPTTPTPKPSTT
+750 ST
-765 PAPMPSGTP
+765 PAPKPSGTP
-774 APMPSGTPAPNPSG
+774 APA
-788 TPAPNPSG
+788 
-796 TPAPNPSGTP
+796 
-806 APVITNLTAPSIKAS
+806 VVKLTAPAIKAS
-821 ASWNSCTLR
+821 TSWNSCTLR
-830 WNRINNV
+830 WNRINNAQS
-837 RNYIL
+837 YIL

-849 KYTKIKT
+849 KYAKIKT
-856 LNANATSYKDTKIT
+856 LNANTTSYKDTKIT
-870 MGNKY
+870 IGNKY

-888 SIYSPASKAATVK
+888 YIYSPTSKAVTVK

-916 KQTLSWKKISGAT
+916 KQILSWKKVPGAT
-929 GYVIYQKKGNGSFK
+929 GYVLYQKKGNDSFK
-943 KVKTISS
+943 KVKTVSAR
-950 KNTSYTFKTAKNIT
+950 NLSYTFKTSKNTT
-964 YSYRLVPYRTV
+964 YSYRVVPYRTI
-975 NKKVKTGPASA
+975 NRKAKTGPASA
-986 VKTGKAK
+986 VKTGKAR

>member
-15 PALLLLLLLLAPGST
+15 PALLLLLLLLAPVHM
-30 VRVQAASDQT
+30 VRVQAASDQSM
-40 AVQLKLSQG
+40 VELKLSQG

-66 RAKKNLNPVTMDK
+66 RAKKNRNPVTMDK

-161 HLYWIQCFSSHATE
+161 HLYWIQCFSSHAAET
-175 ACTQPANQTVS
+175 CTQPANQNVS
-186 PVISVLPKLINIHF
+186 PVLSVLPRLVNIHF
-200 NEVSPITFTEE
+200 NVSSPVKFTEE
-211 QKTLAIYITCNG
+211 QKTLTIYATCNG

-232 PASFT
+232 PSSFT
-237 WSTGDPSIATV
+237 WSTGDPSVATV
-248 DQSGVIQLKSRG
+248 DQSGVIRLKSKG
-260 TTTVSA
+260 NTTVTA

-272 DKTLSTDINAYYDLE
+272 DKILTADLNAYYDLE
-287 NSKETS
+287 DSKETS
-293 LRYTSSWNYT
+293 LTYT
-303 GNPITF
+303 GSWKYTGKPITF
-309 SPELKFHG
+309 SPVLKFHD

-327 ISFSNNQNSGVGTF
+327 LSFSNNQNSGVGTF

-364 SQTKVTFSQSSYLYT
+364 SQAEVTFSQSSYLYT

-426 GESNKYFYIDL
+426 GETNKSFYIDL

-470 TLKKDVDYTLSYY
+470 TLKKDVDYTLSYF

-521 GETIQLA
+521 GETIELP
-528 DPNCKSES
+528 DTNCGNGS
-536 VTSYLRNNLIITYNG
+536 VTTFLRNHLVITYNG
-551 TQLISDDFRITSVY
+551 VQLTSDDYSITSLR
-565 CSSSNEILDFSLSYK
+565 CSAGNEILGFSISYK
-580 QNYSGSRHMTSVK
+580 QNYSGTRQMTSVK
-593 LCDLSDIPE
+593 RCDLSDIPE
-602 QIFNGNA
+602 QIFSGNA
-609 VTPKPA
+609 VTPKPT

-620 DTLQEGTDYI
+620 ATLQEGTDYV
-630 LSWKD
+630 LSWAD
-635 NAKTGTSSVTVT
+635 NTKTGTGSVTVT
-647 GINNYFSSQSLTFKI
+647 GINKYFASQTLTFKI
-662 SAPAPTSTPTP
+662 SAPAPTV
-673 KPTATPKP
+673 
-681 KPTATP
+681 
-687 TPKPTATPKPKP
+687 
-699 TTTPTPKPTA
+699 
-709 TPTTKPTATPTPKP
+709 
-723 TATPTTKPTATPT
+723 TPT

-745 KPTAT
+745 KPT
-750 PTTKPTTPTPKPSTT
+750 ST
-765 PAPMPSGTP
+765 PAPKPSGTP
-774 APMPSGTPAPNPSG
+774 APA
-788 TPAPNPSG
+788 
-796 TPAPNPSGTP
+796 
-806 APVITNLTAPSIKAS
+806 VVKLTAPAIKAS
-821 ASWNSCTLR
+821 TSWNSCTLR
-830 WNRINNV
+830 WNRINNAQS
-837 RNYIL
+837 YIL

-849 KYTKIKT
+849 KYAKIKT
-856 LNANATSYKDTKIT
+856 LNANTTSYKDTKIT
-870 MGNKY
+870 IGNKY

-888 SIYSPASKAATVK
+888 YIYSPTSKAVTVK

-916 KQTLSWKKISGAT
+916 KQILSWKKVPGAT
-929 GYVIYQKKGNGSFK
+929 GYVLYQKKGNDSFK
-943 KVKTISS
+943 KVKTVSAR
-950 KNTSYTFKTAKNIT
+950 NLSYTFKTSKNTT
-964 YSYRLVPYRTV
+964 YSYRVVPYRTI
-975 NKKVKTGPASA
+975 NRKAKTGPASA
-986 VKTGKAK
+986 VKTGKAR

>member
-1 MNQTKEKK
+1 MNETKEEK
-9 TRYLLW
+9 TRHLFWL
-15 PALLLLLLLLAPGST
+15 ALLLLLLLLAPVHM
-30 VRVQAASDQT
+30 VRVQAASDQSM
-40 AVQLKLSQG
+40 VELKLSQG

-66 RAKKNLNPVTMDK
+66 RAKKNRNPVTMDK

-161 HLYWIQCFSSHATE
+161 HLYWIQCFSSHAAET
-175 ACTQPANQTVS
+175 CTQPANQNVS
-186 PVISVLPKLINIHF
+186 PVLSVLPRLVNIHF
-200 NEVSPITFTEE
+200 NVSSPVKFTEE
-211 QKTLAIYITCNG
+211 QKTLTIYATCNG

-232 PASFT
+232 PSSFT
-237 WSTGDPSIATV
+237 WSTGDPSVATV
-248 DQSGVIQLKSRG
+248 DQSGVIRLKSKG
-260 TTTVSA
+260 NTTVTA

-272 DKTLSTDINAYYDLE
+272 DKILTADLNAYYDLE
-287 NSKETS
+287 DSKETS
-293 LRYTSSWNYT
+293 LTYT
-303 GNPITF
+303 GSWKYTGKPITF
-309 SPELKFHG
+309 SPVLKFHD

-327 ISFSNNQNSGVGTF
+327 LSFSNNQNSGVGTF

-364 SQTKVTFSQSSYLYT
+364 SQAEVTFSQSSYLYT

-426 GESNKYFYIDL
+426 GETNKSFYIDL

-470 TLKKDVDYTLSYY
+470 TLKKDVDYTLSYF

-521 GETIQLA
+521 GETIELP
-528 DPNCKSES
+528 DTNCGNGS
-536 VTSYLRNNLIITYNG
+536 VTTFLRNHLVITYNG
-551 TQLISDDFRITSVY
+551 VQLTSDDYSITSLR
-565 CSSSNEILDFSLSYK
+565 CSAGNEILGFSISYK
-580 QNYSGSRHMTSVK
+580 QNYSGTRQMTSVK
-593 LCDLSDIPE
+593 RCDLSDIPE
-602 QIFNGNA
+602 QIFSGNA
-609 VTPKPA
+609 VTPKPT

-620 DTLQEGTDYI
+620 ATLQEGTDYV
-630 LSWKD
+630 LSWAD
-635 NAKTGTSSVTVT
+635 NTKTGTGSVTVT
-647 GINNYFSSQSLTFKI
+647 GINKYFASLTLTFKI
-662 SAPAPTSTPTP
+662 SAPAPTVTPTP
-673 KPTATPKP
+673 KPTN
-681 KPTATP
+681 TP
-687 TPKPTATPKPKP
+687 TPKPT
-699 TTTPTPKPTA
+699 
-709 TPTTKPTATPTPKP
+709 
-723 TATPTTKPTATPT
+723 
-736 PKPTATPTP
+736 
-745 KPTAT
+745 
-750 PTTKPTTPTPKPSTT
+750 ST
-765 PAPMPSGTP
+765 PAP
-774 APMPSGTPAPNPSG
+774 A
-788 TPAPNPSG
+788 
-796 TPAPNPSGTP
+796 
-806 APVITNLTAPSIKAS
+806 VVKLTAPAIKAS
-821 ASWNSCTLR
+821 TSWNSCTLR
-830 WNRINNV
+830 WNRINNA
-837 RNYIL
+837 RSYIL

-849 KYTKIKT
+849 KYAKIKT
-856 LNANATSYKDTKIT
+856 LNANTTSYKDTKIT
-870 MGNKY
+870 IGNKY

-888 SIYSPASKAATVK
+888 YIYSPTSKAVTVK

-916 KQTLSWKKISGAT
+916 KQILSWKKVPGAT
-929 GYVIYQKKGNGSFK
+929 GYVLYQKKGNGSFK
-943 KVKTISS
+943 KVKTVSAR
-950 KNTSYTFKTAKNIT
+950 NLNYTFKTSKNTT
-964 YSYRLVPYRTV
+964 YSYRVVPYRTI
-975 NKKVKTGPASA
+975 NRKAKTGPASA
-986 VKTGKAK
+986 VKTGKAR

>member
-1 MNQTKEKK
+1 MNETKEEK
-9 TRYLLW
+9 TRHLFW
-15 PALLLLLLLLAPGST
+15 PALLLLLLLLAPGNI

-66 RAKKNLNPVTMDK
+66 RAKKNRNPVTMDK

-127 EEVMESWIESSGH
+127 EAVMESWIESSGH
-140 YTNIMNSKNVSAGIG
+140 YTNIMNSKNVSVGIG

-161 HLYWIQCFSSHATE
+161 HLYWIQCFSSHAAET
-175 ACTQPANQTVS
+175 CTQPANQNVS
-186 PVISVLPKLINIHF
+186 PVLSVLPRLVNIHF
-200 NEVSPITFTEE
+200 NVSSPVKFTEE
-211 QKTLAIYITCNG
+211 QKTLTIYATCNG

-232 PASFT
+232 PSSFT
-237 WSTGDPSIATV
+237 WSTGDPSVATV
-248 DQSGVIQLKSRG
+248 DQSGVIRLKSKG
-260 TTTVSA
+260 NTTVTA

-272 DKTLSTDINAYYDLE
+272 DKILTADLNAYYDLE
-287 NSKETS
+287 DSKETS
-293 LRYTSSWNYT
+293 LTYT
-303 GNPITF
+303 GSWKYTGKPITF
-309 SPELKFHG
+309 SPVLKFHD

-327 ISFSNNQNSGVGTF
+327 LSFSNNQNSGVGTF

-364 SQTKVTFSQSSYLYT
+364 SQAEVTFSQSSYLYT

-426 GESNKYFYIDL
+426 GETNKSFYIDL

-470 TLKKDVDYTLSYY
+470 TLKKDVDYTLSYF

-521 GETIQLA
+521 GETIELP
-528 DPNCKSES
+528 DTNCGNGS
-536 VTSYLRNNLIITYNG
+536 VTTFLRNHLVITYNG
-551 TQLISDDFRITSVY
+551 VQLTSDDYSITSLR
-565 CSSSNEILDFSLSYK
+565 CSAGNEILGFSISYK
-580 QNYSGSRHMTSVK
+580 QNYSGTRQMTSVK
-593 LCDLSDIPE
+593 RCDLSDIPE
-602 QIFNGNA
+602 QIFSGNA
-609 VTPKPA
+609 VTPKPT

-620 DTLQEGTDYI
+620 ATLQEGTDYV
-630 LSWKD
+630 LSWAD
-635 NAKTGTSSVTVT
+635 NTKTGTGSVTVT
-647 GINNYFSSQSLTFKI
+647 GINKYFASQTLTFKI
-662 SAPAPTSTPTP
+662 SAPAPTVTPTP
-673 KPTATPKP
+673 KPTN
-681 KPTATP
+681 TP
-687 TPKPTATPKPKP
+687 TPKPT
-699 TTTPTPKPTA
+699 
-709 TPTTKPTATPTPKP
+709 
-723 TATPTTKPTATPT
+723 
-736 PKPTATPTP
+736 
-745 KPTAT
+745 
-750 PTTKPTTPTPKPSTT
+750 ST
-765 PAPMPSGTP
+765 PAP
-774 APMPSGTPAPNPSG
+774 A
-788 TPAPNPSG
+788 
-796 TPAPNPSGTP
+796 
-806 APVITNLTAPSIKAS
+806 VVKLTAPAIKAS
-821 ASWNSCTLR
+821 TSWNSCTLR
-830 WNRINNV
+830 WNRVKNSQ
-837 RNYIL
+837 NYIL

-849 KYTKIKT
+849 KYAKIKT
-856 LNANATSYKDTKIT
+856 LNANTTSYKDTKIT
-870 MGNKY
+870 IGNKY

-888 SIYSPASKAATVK
+888 YIYSPTSKAVTVK

-916 KQTLSWKKISGAT
+916 KQILSWKKVPGAT
-929 GYVIYQKKGNGSFK
+929 GYVLYQKKGNGSFK
-943 KVKTISS
+943 KVKTVSAR
-950 KNTSYTFKTAKNIT
+950 NLNYTFKTSKNTT
-964 YSYRLVPYRTV
+964 YSYRVVPYRTI
-975 NKKVKTGPASA
+975 NRKAKTGPASA
-986 VKTGKAK
+986 VKTGKAR

>member
-15 PALLLLLLLLAPGST
+15 PALLLLLLLLAPGNI

-66 RAKKNLNPVTMDK
+66 RAKKNRNPVTMDK

-88 AEELTVY
+88 AEELTVC

-112 FEDPSENLAINQGTP
+112 FENPSENLAINQGTP

-200 NEVSPITFTEE
+200 NEASPITFTEE

-248 DQSGVIQLKSRG
+248 DQSGVIRLKSRG

-272 DKTLSTDINAYYDLE
+272 DKTLSADLNAYYDLE
-287 NSKETS
+287 NSRETS

-303 GNPITF
+303 GSPITF

-327 ISFSNNQNSGVGTF
+327 ISFSHNQNSGVGTF

-364 SQTKVTFSQSSYLYT
+364 SQAEIAFSQSSYLYT

-426 GESNKYFYIDL
+426 GETNKSFYIDL

-470 TLKKDVDYTLSYY
+470 TLKKDVDYTLSYF

-521 GETIQLA
+521 GETIELP
-528 DPNCKSES
+528 DTNCGNGS
-536 VTSYLRNNLIITYNG
+536 VTTFLRNHLVITYNG
-551 TQLISDDFRITSVY
+551 VQLTSDDYSITSLR
-565 CSSSNEILDFSLSYK
+565 CSAGNEILGFSISYK
-580 QNYSGSRHMTSVK
+580 QNYSGTRQMTSVK
-593 LCDLSDIPE
+593 RCDLSDIPE
-602 QIFNGNA
+602 QIFSGNA
-609 VTPKPA
+609 VTPKPT

-620 DTLQEGTDYI
+620 ATLQEGTDYV
-630 LSWKD
+630 LSWAD
-635 NAKTGTSSVTVT
+635 NTKTGTGSVTVT
-647 GINNYFSSQSLTFKI
+647 GINKYFASQTLTFKI
-662 SAPAPTSTPTP
+662 SAPAPTVTPTP
-673 KPTATPKP
+673 KPTN
-681 KPTATP
+681 TP
-687 TPKPTATPKPKP
+687 TPKPT
-699 TTTPTPKPTA
+699 
-709 TPTTKPTATPTPKP
+709 
-723 TATPTTKPTATPT
+723 
-736 PKPTATPTP
+736 
-745 KPTAT
+745 
-750 PTTKPTTPTPKPSTT
+750 ST
-765 PAPMPSGTP
+765 PAPKPSGTP
-774 APMPSGTPAPNPSG
+774 APA
-788 TPAPNPSG
+788 
-796 TPAPNPSGTP
+796 
-806 APVITNLTAPSIKAS
+806 VVKLTAPAIKAS
-821 ASWNSCTLR
+821 TSWNSCTLR
-830 WNRINNV
+830 WNRINNA
-837 RNYIL
+837 RSYIL

-849 KYTKIKT
+849 KYVKLKT
-856 LNANATSYKDTKIT
+856 LNANTTSYKDTKIT
-870 MGNKY
+870 IGNKY

-888 SIYSPASKAATVK
+888 YIYSPTSKAVTVK

-916 KQTLSWKKISGAT
+916 KQILSWKKVPGAT
-929 GYVIYQKKGNGSFK
+929 GYVLYQKKGNGSFK
-943 KVKTISS
+943 KVKTVSARNLSYTFKTS
-950 KNTSYTFKTAKNIT
+950 KNTSY
-964 YSYRLVPYRTV
+964 SYRVVPYRTI
-975 NKKVKTGPASA
+975 NRKAKTGPASA
-986 VKTGKAK
+986 VKTGKAR

>member
-15 PALLLLLLLLAPGST
+15 PALLLLLLLLAPGNI

-66 RAKKNLNPVTMDK
+66 RAKKNRNPVTMDK

-161 HLYWIQCFSSHATE
+161 HLYWIQCFSSHAAET
-175 ACTQPANQTVS
+175 CTQPANQNVS
-186 PVISVLPKLINIHF
+186 PVLSVLPRLMNIHF
-200 NEVSPITFTEE
+200 NVSSPVKFTEE
-211 QKTLAIYITCNG
+211 QKTLTIYATCNG
-223 FSYMSSSLD
+223 FSYISSSLD
-232 PASFT
+232 PSSFT
-237 WSTGDPSIATV
+237 WSTGDPSVATV
-248 DQSGVIQLKSRG
+248 DQSGVIRLKSKG
-260 TTTVSA
+260 NTTVTA

-272 DKTLSTDINAYYDLE
+272 DKILTADLNAYYDLE
-287 NSKETS
+287 DSKETS
-293 LRYTSSWNYT
+293 LTYT
-303 GNPITF
+303 GSWKYTGKPITF
-309 SPELKFHG
+309 SPVLKFHN

-327 ISFSNNQNSGVGTF
+327 LSFSNNQNSGVGTF

-364 SQTKVTFSQSSYLYT
+364 SQAEIAFSQSSYLYT

-426 GESNKYFYIDL
+426 GERNKYFYIDL

-470 TLKKDVDYTLSYY
+470 TLKKDVDYTLSYF

-521 GETIQLA
+521 GETIELP
-528 DPNCKSES
+528 DTNCGNGS
-536 VTSYLRNNLIITYNG
+536 VTTFLRNHLVITYNG
-551 TQLISDDFRITSVY
+551 VQLTSDDYSITSLR
-565 CSSSNEILDFSLSYK
+565 CSAGNEILGFSISYK
-580 QNYSGSRHMTSVK
+580 QNYSGTRQMTSVK
-593 LCDLSDIPE
+593 RCDLSDIPE
-602 QIFNGNA
+602 QIFSGNA
-609 VTPKPA
+609 VTPKPT

-620 DTLQEGTDYI
+620 ATLQEGTDYV
-630 LSWKD
+630 LSWAD
-635 NAKTGTSSVTVT
+635 NTKTGTGSVTVT
-647 GINNYFSSQSLTFKI
+647 GINKYFASQTLTFKI
-662 SAPAPTSTPTP
+662 SAPAPTVTPTP
-673 KPTATPKP
+673 KPTN
-681 KPTATP
+681 TP
-687 TPKPTATPKPKP
+687 TPKPT
-699 TTTPTPKPTA
+699 
-709 TPTTKPTATPTPKP
+709 
-723 TATPTTKPTATPT
+723 
-736 PKPTATPTP
+736 
-745 KPTAT
+745 
-750 PTTKPTTPTPKPSTT
+750 ST
-765 PAPMPSGTP
+765 PAP
-774 APMPSGTPAPNPSG
+774 A
-788 TPAPNPSG
+788 
-796 TPAPNPSGTP
+796 
-806 APVITNLTAPSIKAS
+806 VVKLTAPAIKAS
-821 ASWNSCTLR
+821 TSWNSCTLR
-830 WNRINNV
+830 WNRVKNSQ
-837 RNYIL
+837 NYIL

-849 KYTKIKT
+849 KYAKIKT
-856 LNANATSYKDTKIT
+856 LNANTTSYKDTKIT
-870 MGNKY
+870 IGNKY

-888 SIYSPASKAATVK
+888 YIYSPTSKAVTVK

-916 KQTLSWKKISGAT
+916 KQILSWKKVPGAT
-929 GYVIYQKKGNGSFK
+929 GYVLYQKKGNGSFK
-943 KVKTISS
+943 KVKTVSAR
-950 KNTSYTFKTAKNIT
+950 NLNYTFKTSKNTT
-964 YSYRLVPYRTV
+964 YSYRVVPYRTI
-975 NKKVKTGPASA
+975 NRKAKTGPASA
-986 VKTGKAK
+986 VKTGKAR

>member
-15 PALLLLLLLLAPGST
+15 PALLLLLLLLAPGNI

-66 RAKKNLNPVTMDK
+66 RAKKNRNPVTMDK

-161 HLYWIQCFSSHATE
+161 HLYWIQCFSSHAAET
-175 ACTQPANQTVS
+175 CTQPANQNVS
-186 PVISVLPKLINIHF
+186 PVLSVLPRLVNIHF
-200 NEVSPITFTEE
+200 NVSSPVKFTEE
-211 QKTLAIYITCNG
+211 QKTLTIYATCNG

-232 PASFT
+232 PSSFT
-237 WSTGDPSIATV
+237 WSTGDPSVATV
-248 DQSGVIQLKSRG
+248 DQSGVIRLKSKG
-260 TTTVSA
+260 NTTVTA

-272 DKTLSTDINAYYDLE
+272 DKILTADLNAYYDLE
-287 NSKETS
+287 DSKETS
-293 LRYTSSWNYT
+293 LTYT
-303 GNPITF
+303 GSWKYTGKPITF
-309 SPELKFHG
+309 SPVLKFHD

-327 ISFSNNQNSGVGTF
+327 LSFSNNQNSGVGTF

-364 SQTKVTFSQSSYLYT
+364 SQAEVTFSQSSYLYT

-426 GESNKYFYIDL
+426 GETNKSFYIDL

-470 TLKKDVDYTLSYY
+470 TLKKDVDYTLSYF

-521 GETIQLA
+521 GETIELP
-528 DPNCKSES
+528 DTNCGNGS
-536 VTSYLRNNLIITYNG
+536 VTTFLRNHLVITYNG
-551 TQLISDDFRITSVY
+551 VQLTSDDYSITSLR
-565 CSSSNEILDFSLSYK
+565 CSAGNEILGFSISYK
-580 QNYSGSRHMTSVK
+580 QNYSGTRQMTSVK
-593 LCDLSDIPE
+593 RCDLSDIPE
-602 QIFNGNA
+602 QIFSGNA
-609 VTPKPA
+609 VTPKPT

-620 DTLQEGTDYI
+620 ATLQEGTDYV
-630 LSWKD
+630 LSWAD
-635 NAKTGTSSVTVT
+635 NTKTGTGSVTVT
-647 GINNYFSSQSLTFKI
+647 GINKYFASQTLTFKI
-662 SAPAPTSTPTP
+662 SAPAPTV
-673 KPTATPKP
+673 
-681 KPTATP
+681 
-687 TPKPTATPKPKP
+687 
-699 TTTPTPKPTA
+699 
-709 TPTTKPTATPTPKP
+709 
-723 TATPTTKPTATPT
+723 TPT

-745 KPTAT
+745 KPT
-750 PTTKPTTPTPKPSTT
+750 ST
-765 PAPMPSGTP
+765 PAPKPSGTP
-774 APMPSGTPAPNPSG
+774 APA
-788 TPAPNPSG
+788 
-796 TPAPNPSGTP
+796 
-806 APVITNLTAPSIKAS
+806 VVKLTAPAIKAS
-821 ASWNSCTLR
+821 TSWNSCTLR
-830 WNRINNV
+830 WNRINNAQS
-837 RNYIL
+837 YIL

-849 KYTKIKT
+849 KYAKIKT
-856 LNANATSYKDTKIT
+856 LNANTTAYKDTKIT
-870 MGNKY
+870 IGNKY

-888 SIYSPASKAATVK
+888 YIYSPTSKAVTVK

-916 KQTLSWKKISGAT
+916 KQILSWKKVPGAT
-929 GYVIYQKKGNGSFK
+929 GYVLYQKKGNGSFK
-943 KVKTISS
+943 KVKTVSAR
-950 KNTSYTFKTAKNIT
+950 NLNYTFKTSKNTT
-964 YSYRLVPYRTV
+964 YSYRVVPYRTI
-975 NKKVKTGPASA
+975 NRKAKTGPASA
-986 VKTGKAK
+986 VKTGKAR